1 MMKTER
7 LWWTKMAITATN
19 GIKTQ
24 QYIKPQEAKGK
35 LVSSS
40 ILPNW
45 KDTKYNFNAFKHGMS
60 GKANDHELGKLNDVG
75 MKVGALALAGYLAT
89 QKATPKTKLM
99 EFVGLAT
106 FFGAMKLWPKL
117 AIGAPAKAI
126 HGFDPTQEYV
136 DSFGR
141 KKPFF
146 QDPQYT
152 PWDVYS
158 DEKLQKIG
166 DKMGVDKNAQDR
178 NDLTKA
184 NMKKIATKN
193 NTLWMLTA
201 GLASAV
207 FSALA
212 CNKAEKVIDPALEK
226 VNNAKADKMLQNFD
240 KEAEKRV
247 NNNMQKDLDK
257 IFAENKGK
265 NVDNKIVS
273 AISDRLAKGLDPVTA
288 DGIQEDMKAI
298 LMNGKSIVNENLAE
312 KIANGSK
319 KALSQ
324 KFSEEQVAK
333 LVPTKEELTKHFEN
347 KKLMGKE
354 VSEDEAVEVRSSVAQ
369 LVLAK
374 AKEQGMTTENLKT
387 IKKGVSLVADK
398 AIKSNSASILDE
410 NAMKK
415 VSEIAKTM
423 SELQA
428 KTSVLDDYA
437 QIKVADKPETVIANY
452 WNTVSSS
459 LIKTLGIDFK
469 EMEKVRNNRE
479 LVQGLVRNKI
489 EEVTSDDAKYEKA
502 IGEIA
507 NSVAQLDKKI
517 KPEDTKKY
525 VELVGKTYDDY
536 AGKLYNQ
543 GMEATANK
551 LTALSVGGKG
561 SLKRVKQV
569 YFEERISGVRNSF
582 SRLIN
587 TMDVY
592 RRISKGEVPNDGS
605 AREVKEAMLELVKQ
619 TTLQGHS
626 SDHSIKFYFNR
637 SQNSNADTSA
647 VEIKDGKVVNKYF
660 DKNKGVDIP
669 ADYDFYQK
677 AMNYMYNSQ
686 MDKTTV
692 DALKKAGIEQ
702 QINTY
707 NNEVFTKIGGAD
719 YFTKPNH
726 KTTGD
731 AGASSEYKFLLLGVA
746 PDEMM
751 TKTVQQSYNSK
762 KWGNTFGTVGAVL
775 TGLTVAAQFL
785 FGKGKAVK

>member
-1 MMKTER
+1 
-7 LWWTKMAITATN
+7 MAITATN
-19 GIKTQ
+19 GIKTK

-40 ILPNW
+40 IFPNV
-45 KDTKYNFNAFKHGMS
+45 KDTKYNINALKHGLT

-75 MKVGALALAGYLAT
+75 MKVGAVALAGYLAT

-126 HGFDPTQEYV
+126 HGFDPTQEYE

-146 QDPQYT
+146 QDAQYQ

-158 DEKLQKIG
+158 NEQLQKIG
-166 DKMGVDKNAQDR
+166 DKMGVDKNAQNR
-178 NDLTKA
+178 NDLTKS
-184 NMKKIATKN
+184 NMTKIATKN

-201 GLASAV
+201 GIASAV

-212 CNKAEKVIDPALEK
+212 CNKAEKVIDPALDK
-226 VNNAKADKMLQNFD
+226 ANNQKADKLLKNFD
-240 KEAEKRV
+240 AESQKRMTSASKD
-247 NNNMQKDLDK
+247 MQKDLDK
-257 IFAENKGK
+257 IFEENKGK
-265 NVDNKIVS
+265 TVDNKLIEK
-273 AISDRLAKGLDPVTA
+273 ISGRLAKGLDPVTEE
-288 DGIQEDMKAI
+288 GVKEDMQNI
-298 LMNGKSIVNENLAE
+298 LMNGKSLVNEGLAE
-312 KIANGSK
+312 KISNGSK
-319 KALSQ
+319 KVLAQ

-333 LVPTKEELTKHFEN
+333 IVPSKEEIVKHFN
-347 KKLMGKE
+347 DNQMMGKE
-354 VSEDEAVEVRSSVAQ
+354 VNEDEAMNVRSSVSQ
-369 LVLAK
+369 LFLAK
-374 AKEQGMTTENLKT
+374 AKEQGMSTEKLKT
-387 IKKGVSLVADK
+387 IKKGVALVADK
-398 AIKSNSASILDE
+398 ALKSNSASVLDE

-415 VSEIAKTM
+415 VSEIGKAM

-428 KTSVLDDYA
+428 KDSVLDDYA
-437 QIKVADKPETVIANY
+437 QAKVADKPETVIANY
-452 WNTVSSS
+452 WN
-459 LIKTLGIDFK
+459 KTSTSIVKSLGIDFK
-469 EMEKVRNNRE
+469 EMEKVRNNRQ
-479 LVQGLVRNKI
+479 LVQGLVRNKM
-489 EEVTSDDAKYEKA
+489 EEVTSDDAKYQKA
-502 IGEIA
+502 IGEMANNIA
-507 NSVAQLDKKI
+507 ELDKKI
-517 KPEDTKKY
+517 KPEDTRKY
-525 VELVGKTYDDY
+525 VDLVGKTYDDA
-536 AGKLYNQ
+536 AGNLYNQ

-569 YFEERISGVRNSF
+569 YFEERVAGVKNSF
-582 SRLIN
+582 SRMIN

-592 RRISKGEVPNDGS
+592 RRISKGEVPKDGS

-637 SQNSNADTSA
+637 SQDNSTNVDRSD

-660 DKNKGVDIP
+660 KDGKGVDVP
-669 ADYDFYQK
+669 EDYGFYQK
-677 AMNYMYNSQ
+677 AMNFMYNSP
-686 MDKTTV
+686 MNKDTV
-692 DALKKAGIEQ
+692 EAIRKAGIE
-702 QINTY
+702 NDVNKY
-707 NNEVFTKIGGAD
+707 NSEVYNKIGSAD

-731 AGASSEYKFLLLGVA
+731 QGASSEYKFLLLGVA

-751 TKTVQQSYNSK
+751 TKTVQQSYNSQ
-762 KWGNTFGTVGAVL
+762 KWGKTFGTVGAVL

>member
-1 MMKTER
+1 MT
-7 LWWTKMAITATN
+7 ITATN

-24 QYIKPQEAKGK
+24 QYIKPQGAKGK

-40 ILPNW
+40 IFPNV
-45 KDTKYNFNAFKHGMS
+45 KDTKYNFNALKHGLT

-126 HGFDPTQEYV
+126 HGFDPTQEYE

-146 QDPQYT
+146 QDAQYQ

-158 DEKLQKIG
+158 NEQLQKIG

-178 NDLTKA
+178 NDLTKS
-184 NMKKIATKN
+184 NMTKIATKN
-193 NTLWMLTA
+193 NTLWMITA
-201 GLASAV
+201 GIASAV

-212 CNKAEKVIDPALEK
+212 CNKAEKVIDPALDK
-226 VNNAKADKMLQNFD
+226 VNNEKADKLLQNFD
-240 KEAEKRV
+240 TEAQKRMTSASKD
-247 NNNMQKDLDK
+247 MQKDLDK
-257 IFAENKGK
+257 IFEENKGK
-265 NVDNKIVS
+265 TVDNKLIEK
-273 AISDRLAKGLDPVTA
+273 ISGRLAKGLDPVTEE
-288 DGIQEDMKAI
+288 GVKEDMQNI
-298 LMNGKSIVNENLAE
+298 LMNGKSLVNEGLAE
-312 KIANGSK
+312 KISNGSK
-319 KALSQ
+319 KVLAQ

-333 LVPTKEELTKHFEN
+333 IVPSKEEIVKHFN
-347 KKLMGKE
+347 DNQMMGKE
-354 VSEDEAVEVRSSVAQ
+354 VNEDEAMNVRSSVSQ
-369 LVLAK
+369 LFLAK
-374 AKEQGMTTENLKT
+374 AKEQGMSTEKLKT
-387 IKKGVSLVADK
+387 VKKGVALVADK
-398 AIKSNSASILDE
+398 ALKSNSASVLDE

-415 VSEIAKTM
+415 VSEIGKAM

-428 KTSVLDDYA
+428 KDSVLDDYA
-437 QIKVADKPETVIANY
+437 QAKVADKPETVIANY
-452 WNTVSSS
+452 WN
-459 LIKTLGIDFK
+459 KTSTSIVKSLGIDFK
-469 EMEKVRNNRE
+469 EMEKVRNNRQ
-479 LVQGLVRNKI
+479 LVQGLVRNKM
-489 EEVTSDDAKYEKA
+489 EEVTSDDAKYQKA
-502 IGEIA
+502 IGEMANNIA
-507 NSVAQLDKKI
+507 ELDKKI
-517 KPEDTKKY
+517 KPEDTRKY
-525 VELVGKTYDDY
+525 VDLVGKTYDDA
-536 AGKLYNQ
+536 AGNLYNQ

-569 YFEERISGVRNSF
+569 YFEERVAGVKNSF
-582 SRLIN
+582 SRMIN

-592 RRISKGEVPNDGS
+592 RRISKGEVPKDGS

-637 SQNSNADTSA
+637 SQDNSTNVDRSD

-660 DKNKGVDIP
+660 KEGKGVDVP
-669 ADYDFYQK
+669 EDYGFYQK
-677 AMNYMYNSQ
+677 AMNFMYNSP
-686 MDKTTV
+686 MDKDTV
-692 DALKKAGIEQ
+692 EAIKKAGIEKDV
-702 QINTY
+702 NKY
-707 NNEVFTKIGGAD
+707 NSEVYNKIGSAD

-731 AGASSEYKFLLLGVA
+731 QGASSEYKFLLLGVA

-751 TKTVQQSYNSK
+751 TKTVQQSYNSQ
-762 KWGNTFGTVGAVL
+762 KWGKTFGTVGAVL

>member
-1 MMKTER
+1 MT
-7 LWWTKMAITATN
+7 ITATN

-24 QYIKPQEAKGK
+24 QYIKPQGAKGK

-40 ILPNW
+40 IFPNV
-45 KDTKYNFNAFKHGMS
+45 KDTKYNFNALKHGLT

-126 HGFDPTQEYV
+126 HGFDPTQEYE

-146 QDPQYT
+146 QDAQYQ

-158 DEKLQKIG
+158 NEQLQKIG

-178 NDLTKA
+178 NDLTKS
-184 NMKKIATKN
+184 NMTKIATKN
-193 NTLWMLTA
+193 NTLWMITA
-201 GLASAV
+201 GIASAV

-212 CNKAEKVIDPALEK
+212 CNKAEKVIDPALDK
-226 VNNAKADKMLQNFD
+226 VNNEKADKLLQNFD
-240 KEAEKRV
+240 TEAQKRMTSASKD
-247 NNNMQKDLDK
+247 MQKDLDK
-257 IFAENKGK
+257 IFEENKGK
-265 NVDNKIVS
+265 TVDNKLIEK
-273 AISDRLAKGLDPVTA
+273 ISGRLAKGLDPVTEE
-288 DGIQEDMKAI
+288 GVKEDMQNI
-298 LMNGKSIVNENLAE
+298 LMNGKSLVNEGLAE
-312 KIANGSK
+312 KISNGSK
-319 KALSQ
+319 KVLAQ

-333 LVPTKEELTKHFEN
+333 IVPTKEEIVKHFN
-347 KKLMGKE
+347 DNQMMGRE
-354 VSEDEAVEVRSSVAQ
+354 VNEDEAMNVRSSVSQ
-369 LVLAK
+369 LFLAK
-374 AKEQGMTTENLKT
+374 AKEQGMSTEKLKT
-387 IKKGVSLVADK
+387 IKKGVALVADK
-398 AIKSNSASILDE
+398 ALKSNSASVLDE

-415 VSEIAKTM
+415 VSEIGKAM

-428 KTSVLDDYA
+428 KDSVLDDYA
-437 QIKVADKPETVIANY
+437 QAKVADKPETVIANY
-452 WNTVSSS
+452 WN
-459 LIKTLGIDFK
+459 KTSTSIVKSLGIDFK
-469 EMEKVRNNRE
+469 EMEKVRNNRQ
-479 LVQGLVRNKI
+479 LVQGLVRNKM
-489 EEVTSDDAKYEKA
+489 EEVTSDDAKYQKA
-502 IGEIA
+502 IGEMANNIA
-507 NSVAQLDKKI
+507 ELDKKI
-517 KPEDTKKY
+517 KPEDTRKY
-525 VELVGKTYDDY
+525 VDLVGKTYDD
-536 AGKLYNQ
+536 AASNLYNQ

-569 YFEERISGVRNSF
+569 YFEERVAGVKNSF
-582 SRLIN
+582 SRMIN

-592 RRISKGEVPNDGS
+592 RRISKGEVPKDGS

-637 SQNSNADTSA
+637 SQDNSTNVDRSD

-660 DKNKGVDIP
+660 KEGKGVDVP
-669 ADYDFYQK
+669 EDYGFYQK
-677 AMNYMYNSQ
+677 AMNFMYNSP
-686 MDKTTV
+686 MDKDTV
-692 DALKKAGIEQ
+692 EAIKKAGIEKDV
-702 QINTY
+702 NKY
-707 NNEVFTKIGGAD
+707 NSEVYNKIGSAD

-731 AGASSEYKFLLLGVA
+731 QGASSEYKFLLLGVA

-751 TKTVQQSYNSK
+751 TKTVQQSYNSQ
-762 KWGNTFGTVGAVL
+762 KWGKTFGTVGAVL

>member
-1 MMKTER
+1 MT
-7 LWWTKMAITATN
+7 ITATN

-24 QYIKPQEAKGK
+24 QYIKPQGAKGK

-40 ILPNW
+40 IFPNV
-45 KDTKYNFNAFKHGMS
+45 KDTKYNFNALKHGLT

-126 HGFDPTQEYV
+126 HGFDPTQEYE

-146 QDPQYT
+146 QDAQYQ

-158 DEKLQKIG
+158 NEQLQKIG

-178 NDLTKA
+178 NDLTKS
-184 NMKKIATKN
+184 NMTKIATKN
-193 NTLWMLTA
+193 NTLWMITA
-201 GLASAV
+201 GIASAV

-212 CNKAEKVIDPALEK
+212 CNKAEKVIDPALDK
-226 VNNAKADKMLQNFD
+226 VNNEKADKLLQNFD
-240 KEAEKRV
+240 TEAQKRMTSASKD
-247 NNNMQKDLDK
+247 MQKDLDK
-257 IFAENKGK
+257 IFEENKGK
-265 NVDNKIVS
+265 TVDNKLIEK
-273 AISDRLAKGLDPVTA
+273 ISGRLAKGLDPVTEE
-288 DGIQEDMKAI
+288 GVKEDMQNI
-298 LMNGKSIVNENLAE
+298 LMNGKSLVNEGLAE
-312 KIANGSK
+312 KISNGSK
-319 KALSQ
+319 KVLAQ

-333 LVPTKEELTKHFEN
+333 IVPSKEEIVKHFN
-347 KKLMGKE
+347 DNQMMGRE
-354 VSEDEAVEVRSSVAQ
+354 VNEDEAMNVRSSVSQ
-369 LVLAK
+369 LFLAK
-374 AKEQGMTTENLKT
+374 AKEQGMSTEKLKT
-387 IKKGVSLVADK
+387 IKKGVALVADK
-398 AIKSNSASILDE
+398 ALKSNSASVLDE

-415 VSEIAKTM
+415 VSEIGKAM

-428 KTSVLDDYA
+428 KDSVLDDYA
-437 QIKVADKPETVIANY
+437 QAKVADKPETVIANY
-452 WNTVSSS
+452 WN
-459 LIKTLGIDFK
+459 KTSTSIVKSLGIDFK
-469 EMEKVRNNRE
+469 EMEKVRNNRQ
-479 LVQGLVRNKI
+479 LVQGLVRNKM
-489 EEVTSDDAKYEKA
+489 EEVTSDDAKYQKA
-502 IGEIA
+502 IGEMANNIA
-507 NSVAQLDKKI
+507 ELDKKI
-517 KPEDTKKY
+517 KPEDTRKY
-525 VELVGKTYDDY
+525 VDLVGKTYDDA
-536 AGKLYNQ
+536 AGNLYNQ

-569 YFEERISGVRNSF
+569 YFEERVAGVKNSF
-582 SRLIN
+582 SRMIN

-592 RRISKGEVPNDGS
+592 RRISKGEVPKDGS

-637 SQNSNADTSA
+637 SQDNSTNVDRSD

-660 DKNKGVDIP
+660 KDGKGVDVP
-669 ADYDFYQK
+669 EDYGFYQK
-677 AMNYMYNSQ
+677 AMNFMYNSP
-686 MDKTTV
+686 MDKDTV
-692 DALKKAGIEQ
+692 EAIKKAGIEEDV
-702 QINTY
+702 NKY
-707 NNEVFTKIGGAD
+707 NSEVYNKIGSAD

-731 AGASSEYKFLLLGVA
+731 QGASSEYKFLLLGVA

-751 TKTVQQSYNSK
+751 TKTVQQSYNSQ
-762 KWGNTFGTVGAVL
+762 KWGKTFGTVGAVL

>member
-1 MMKTER
+1 MT
-7 LWWTKMAITATN
+7 ITATN

-24 QYIKPQEAKGK
+24 QYIKPQGAKGK

-40 ILPNW
+40 IFPNV
-45 KDTKYNFNAFKHGMS
+45 KDTKYNFNALKHGLT

-126 HGFDPTQEYV
+126 HGFDPTQEYE

-146 QDPQYT
+146 QDAQYQ

-158 DEKLQKIG
+158 NEQLQKIG

-178 NDLTKA
+178 NDLTKS
-184 NMKKIATKN
+184 NMTKIATKN
-193 NTLWMLTA
+193 NTLWMITA
-201 GLASAV
+201 GIASAV

-212 CNKAEKVIDPALEK
+212 CNKAEKVIDPALDK
-226 VNNAKADKMLQNFD
+226 VNNEKADKLLQNFD
-240 KEAEKRV
+240 TEAQKRMTSASKD
-247 NNNMQKDLDK
+247 MQKDLDK
-257 IFAENKGK
+257 IFEENKGK
-265 NVDNKIVS
+265 TVDNKLIEK
-273 AISDRLAKGLDPVTA
+273 ISGRLAKGLDPVTEE
-288 DGIQEDMKAI
+288 GVKEDMQNI
-298 LMNGKSIVNENLAE
+298 LMNGKSLVNEGLAE
-312 KIANGSK
+312 KISNGSK
-319 KALSQ
+319 KVLAQ

-333 LVPTKEELTKHFEN
+333 IVPSKEEIVKHFN
-347 KKLMGKE
+347 DNQMMGRE
-354 VSEDEAVEVRSSVAQ
+354 VNEDEAMNVRSSVSQ
-369 LVLAK
+369 LFLAK
-374 AKEQGMTTENLKT
+374 AKEQGMSTEKLKT
-387 IKKGVSLVADK
+387 IKKGVALVADK
-398 AIKSNSASILDE
+398 ALKSNSASVLDE

-415 VSEIAKTM
+415 VSEIGKAM

-428 KTSVLDDYA
+428 KDSVLDDYA
-437 QIKVADKPETVIANY
+437 QAKVADKPETVIANY
-452 WNTVSSS
+452 WN
-459 LIKTLGIDFK
+459 KTSASIVKSLGIDFK
-469 EMEKVRNNRE
+469 EMEKVRNNRQ
-479 LVQGLVRNKI
+479 LVQGLVRNKM
-489 EEVTSDDAKYEKA
+489 EEVTSDDAKYQKA
-502 IGEIA
+502 IGEMANNIA
-507 NSVAQLDKKI
+507 ELDKKI
-517 KPEDTKKY
+517 KPEDTRKY
-525 VELVGKTYDDY
+525 VDLVGKTYDDA
-536 AGKLYNQ
+536 AGNLYNQ

-569 YFEERISGVRNSF
+569 YFEERVAGVKNSF
-582 SRLIN
+582 SRMIN

-592 RRISKGEVPNDGS
+592 RRISKGEVPKDGS

-637 SQNSNADTSA
+637 SQDNSTNVDRSD

-660 DKNKGVDIP
+660 KEGKGVDVP
-669 ADYDFYQK
+669 EDYGFYQK
-677 AMNYMYNSQ
+677 AMNFMYNSP
-686 MDKTTV
+686 MDKDTV
-692 DALKKAGIEQ
+692 EAIKKAGIEKDV
-702 QINTY
+702 NKY
-707 NNEVFTKIGGAD
+707 NSEVYNKIGSAD

-731 AGASSEYKFLLLGVA
+731 QGASSEYKFLLLGVA

-751 TKTVQQSYNSK
+751 TKTVQQSYNSQ
-762 KWGNTFGTVGAVL
+762 KWGKTFGTVGAVL

>member
-1 MMKTER
+1 MT
-7 LWWTKMAITATN
+7 ITATN

-24 QYIKPQEAKGK
+24 QYIKPQGAKGK

-40 ILPNW
+40 IFPNV
-45 KDTKYNFNAFKHGMS
+45 KDTKYNFNALKHGLT

-126 HGFDPTQEYV
+126 HGFDPTQEYE

-146 QDPQYT
+146 QDAQYQ

-158 DEKLQKIG
+158 NEQLQKIG

-178 NDLTKA
+178 NDLTKS
-184 NMKKIATKN
+184 NMTKIATKN
-193 NTLWMLTA
+193 NTLWMITA
-201 GLASAV
+201 GIASAV

-212 CNKAEKVIDPALEK
+212 CNKAEKVIDPALDK
-226 VNNAKADKMLQNFD
+226 VNNEKADKLLQNFD
-240 KEAEKRV
+240 TEAQKRMTSASKY
-247 NNNMQKDLDK
+247 MQKDLDK
-257 IFAENKGK
+257 IFEENKGK
-265 NVDNKIVS
+265 TVDNKLIEK
-273 AISDRLAKGLDPVTA
+273 ISGRLAKGLDPVTEE
-288 DGIQEDMKAI
+288 GVKEDMQNI
-298 LMNGKSIVNENLAE
+298 LMNGKSLVNEGLAE
-312 KIANGSK
+312 KISNGSK
-319 KALSQ
+319 KVLAQ

-333 LVPTKEELTKHFEN
+333 IVPSKEEIVKHFN
-347 KKLMGKE
+347 DNQMMGRE
-354 VSEDEAVEVRSSVAQ
+354 VNEDEAMNVRSSVSQ
-369 LVLAK
+369 LFLAK
-374 AKEQGMTTENLKT
+374 AKEQGMSTEKLKT
-387 IKKGVSLVADK
+387 IKKGVALVADK
-398 AIKSNSASILDE
+398 AIKSNSASVLDE

-415 VSEIAKTM
+415 VSEIGKAM

-428 KTSVLDDYA
+428 KDSVLDDYA
-437 QIKVADKPETVIANY
+437 QAKVADKPETVIANY
-452 WNTVSSS
+452 WN
-459 LIKTLGIDFK
+459 KTSTSIVKSLGIDFK
-469 EMEKVRNNRE
+469 EMEKVRNNRQ
-479 LVQGLVRNKI
+479 LVQGLVRNKM
-489 EEVTSDDAKYEKA
+489 EEVTSDDAKYQKA
-502 IGEIA
+502 IGEMANNIA
-507 NSVAQLDKKI
+507 ELDKKI
-517 KPEDTKKY
+517 KPEDTRKY
-525 VELVGKTYDDY
+525 VDLVGKTYDDA
-536 AGKLYNQ
+536 AGNLYNQ

-569 YFEERISGVRNSF
+569 YFEERVAGVKNSF
-582 SRLIN
+582 SRMIN

-592 RRISKGEVPNDGS
+592 RRISKGEVPKDGS

-637 SQNSNADTSA
+637 SQDNSTNVDRSD

-660 DKNKGVDIP
+660 KEGKGVDVP
-669 ADYDFYQK
+669 EDYGFYQK
-677 AMNYMYNSQ
+677 AMNFKYNSP
-686 MDKTTV
+686 MDRDTV
-692 DALKKAGIEQ
+692 EAIRKAGIEKDV
-702 QINTY
+702 NKY
-707 NNEVFTKIGGAD
+707 NSEVYNKIGSAD

-731 AGASSEYKFLLLGVA
+731 QGASSEYKFLLLGVA

-751 TKTVQQSYNSK
+751 TKTVQQSYNSQ
-762 KWGNTFGTVGAVL
+762 KWGKTFGTVGAVL

>member
-1 MMKTER
+1 MT
-7 LWWTKMAITATN
+7 ITATN

-24 QYIKPQEAKGK
+24 QYIKPQGAKGK

-40 ILPNW
+40 IFPNV
-45 KDTKYNFNAFKHGMS
+45 KDTKYNFNALKHGLT

-126 HGFDPTQEYV
+126 HGFDPTQEYE

-146 QDPQYT
+146 QDAQYQ

-158 DEKLQKIG
+158 NEQLQKIG

-178 NDLTKA
+178 NDLTKS
-184 NMKKIATKN
+184 NMTKIATKN
-193 NTLWMLTA
+193 NTLWMITA
-201 GLASAV
+201 GIASAV

-212 CNKAEKVIDPALEK
+212 CNKAEKVIDPALDK
-226 VNNAKADKMLQNFD
+226 VNNEKADKLLQNFD
-240 KEAEKRV
+240 TEAQKRMTSASKD
-247 NNNMQKDLDK
+247 MQKDLDK
-257 IFAENKGK
+257 IFEENKGK
-265 NVDNKIVS
+265 TVDNKLIEK
-273 AISDRLAKGLDPVTA
+273 ISGRLAKGLDPVTEE
-288 DGIQEDMKAI
+288 GVKEDMQNI
-298 LMNGKSIVNENLAE
+298 LMNGKSLVNEGLAE
-312 KIANGSK
+312 KISNGSK
-319 KALSQ
+319 KVLAQ
-324 KFSEEQVAK
+324 KFTEEQVAK
-333 LVPTKEELTKHFEN
+333 IVPSKEEIVKHFN
-347 KKLMGKE
+347 DNQMMGRE
-354 VSEDEAVEVRSSVAQ
+354 VNEDDAMNVRSSVSQ
-369 LVLAK
+369 LFLAK
-374 AKEQGMTTENLKT
+374 AKEQGMSTEKLKT
-387 IKKGVSLVADK
+387 IKKGVALVADK
-398 AIKSNSASILDE
+398 ALKSNSASVLDE

-415 VSEIAKTM
+415 VSEIGKAM

-428 KTSVLDDYA
+428 KDSVLDDYA
-437 QIKVADKPETVIANY
+437 QAKVADKPETVIANY
-452 WNTVSSS
+452 WN
-459 LIKTLGIDFK
+459 KTSTSIVKSLGIDFK
-469 EMEKVRNNRE
+469 EMEKVRNNRQ
-479 LVQGLVRNKI
+479 LVQGLVRNKM
-489 EEVTSDDAKYEKA
+489 EEVTSDDAKYQKA
-502 IGEIA
+502 IGEMANNIA
-507 NSVAQLDKKI
+507 ELDKKI
-517 KPEDTKKY
+517 KPEDTRKY
-525 VELVGKTYDDY
+525 VDLVGKTYDDA
-536 AGKLYNQ
+536 AGNLYNQ

-569 YFEERISGVRNSF
+569 YFEERVAGVKNSF
-582 SRLIN
+582 SRMIN

-592 RRISKGEVPNDGS
+592 RRISKGEVPKDGS

-637 SQNSNADTSA
+637 SQDNSTNVDRSD

-660 DKNKGVDIP
+660 KEGKGVDVP
-669 ADYDFYQK
+669 EDYGFYQK
-677 AMNYMYNSQ
+677 AMNFMYNSP
-686 MDKTTV
+686 MDKDTV
-692 DALKKAGIEQ
+692 EAIKKAGIEKDV
-702 QINTY
+702 NKY
-707 NNEVFTKIGGAD
+707 NSEVYNKIGSAD

-731 AGASSEYKFLLLGVA
+731 QGASSEYKFLLLGVA

-751 TKTVQQSYNSK
+751 TKTVQQSYNSQ
-762 KWGNTFGTVGAVL
+762 KWGKTFGTVGAVL

>member
-1 MMKTER
+1 MT
-7 LWWTKMAITATN
+7 ITATN

-24 QYIKPQEAKGK
+24 QYIKPQSPKGK

-40 ILPNW
+40 ILPSW
-45 KDTKYNFNAFKHGMS
+45 KDTKYNIKALKHGLT

-75 MKVGALALAGYLAT
+75 MKVGAVALASYLAT

-99 EFVGLAT
+99 EFVGLAA

-126 HGFDPTQEYV
+126 HGFDPTQEYE

-158 DEKLQKIG
+158 DEQLKKIG

-226 VNNAKADKMLQNFD
+226 VNNTKADKMLQNFD

-265 NVDNKIVS
+265 TVDNKLVS

-288 DGIQEDMKAI
+288 EGVQEDMKNI
-298 LMNGKSIVNENLAE
+298 LMNGKSVVNESLAE

-319 KALSQ
+319 KVLAQ
-324 KFSEEQVAK
+324 KFTEEQVEK
-333 LVPTKEELTKHFEN
+333 LVPTKEELTKHFED
-347 KKLMGKE
+347 KQVMGKE
-354 VSEDEAVEVRSSVAQ
+354 VSEDEAVEIRSSVAQ

-374 AKEQGMTTENLKT
+374 AKTQGMNTENLKS
-387 IKKGVSLVADK
+387 IKKGISLVADK
-398 AIKSNSASILDE
+398 AIKSNSASVLDE
-410 NAMKK
+410 TAMKK

-452 WNTVSSS
+452 WNTVSSG

-536 AGKLYNQ
+536 AGKLHNQ

-551 LTALSVGGKG
+551 LTALSVNGKG

-605 AREVKEAMLELVKQ
+605 SREVKEAMLELVKQ

-637 SQNSNADTSA
+637 NQNPNADTSA

-692 DALKKAGIEQ
+692 EALKKAGIEQ

-707 NNEVFTKIGGAD
+707 SNEVYTKIGGAD

>member
-1 MMKTER
+1 MT
-7 LWWTKMAITATN
+7 ITATN

-24 QYIKPQEAKGK
+24 QYIKPQGAKGK

-40 ILPNW
+40 IFPNV
-45 KDTKYNFNAFKHGMS
+45 KDTKYNFNALKHGLT

-126 HGFDPTQEYV
+126 HGFDPTQEYE

-146 QDPQYT
+146 QDAQYQ

-158 DEKLQKIG
+158 NEQLQKIG

-178 NDLTKA
+178 NDLTKS
-184 NMKKIATKN
+184 NMTKIATKN
-193 NTLWMLTA
+193 NTLWMITA
-201 GLASAV
+201 GIASAV

-212 CNKAEKVIDPALEK
+212 CNKAEKVIDPALDK
-226 VNNAKADKMLQNFD
+226 VNNEKADKLLQNFD
-240 KEAEKRV
+240 TEAQKRMTSASKD
-247 NNNMQKDLDK
+247 MQKDLDK
-257 IFAENKGK
+257 IFEENKGK
-265 NVDNKIVS
+265 TVDNKLIEK
-273 AISDRLAKGLDPVTA
+273 ISGRLAKGLDPVTEE
-288 DGIQEDMKAI
+288 GVKEDMQNI
-298 LMNGKSIVNENLAE
+298 LMNGKSLVNEGLAE
-312 KIANGSK
+312 KISNGSK
-319 KALSQ
+319 KVLAQ

-333 LVPTKEELTKHFEN
+333 IVPSKEEIVKHFN
-347 KKLMGKE
+347 DNQMMGRE
-354 VSEDEAVEVRSSVAQ
+354 VNEDEAMNVRSSVSQ
-369 LVLAK
+369 LFLAK
-374 AKEQGMTTENLKT
+374 AKEQGMSTEKLKT
-387 IKKGVSLVADK
+387 IKKGVALVADK
-398 AIKSNSASILDE
+398 ALKSNSASVLDE

-415 VSEIAKTM
+415 VSEIGKAM

-428 KTSVLDDYA
+428 KDSVLDDYA
-437 QIKVADKPETVIANY
+437 QAKVADKPETVIANY
-452 WNTVSSS
+452 WN
-459 LIKTLGIDFK
+459 KTSTSIVKSLGIDFK
-469 EMEKVRNNRE
+469 EMEKVRNNRQ
-479 LVQGLVRNKI
+479 LVQGLVRNKM
-489 EEVTSDDAKYEKA
+489 EEVTSDDAKYQKA
-502 IGEIA
+502 IGEMANNIA
-507 NSVAQLDKKI
+507 ELDKKI
-517 KPEDTKKY
+517 KPEDTRKY
-525 VELVGKTYDDY
+525 VDLVGKTYDDA
-536 AGKLYNQ
+536 AGNLYNQ

-569 YFEERISGVRNSF
+569 YFEERVAGVKNSF
-582 SRLIN
+582 SRMIN

-592 RRISKGEVPNDGS
+592 RRISKGEVPKDGS

-637 SQNSNADTSA
+637 SQDNSTNVDRSD

-660 DKNKGVDIP
+660 KEGKGVDVP
-669 ADYDFYQK
+669 EDYGFYQK
-677 AMNYMYNSQ
+677 AMNFMYNSP
-686 MDKTTV
+686 MDKDTV
-692 DALKKAGIEQ
+692 EAIKKAGIEKDV
-702 QINTY
+702 NKY
-707 NNEVFTKIGGAD
+707 NSEVYNKIGSAD

-726 KTTGD
+726 KTTGEQ
-731 AGASSEYKFLLLGVA
+731 GASSEYKFLLLGVA

-751 TKTVQQSYNSK
+751 TKTVQQSYNSQ
-762 KWGNTFGTVGAVL
+762 KWGKTFGTVGAVL

>member
-1 MMKTER
+1 MT
-7 LWWTKMAITATN
+7 ITATN

-24 QYIKPQEAKGK
+24 QYIKPQGAKGK

-40 ILPNW
+40 IFPNV
-45 KDTKYNFNAFKHGMS
+45 KDTKYNFNALKHGLT

-126 HGFDPTQEYV
+126 HGFDPTQEYE

-146 QDPQYT
+146 QDAQYQ

-158 DEKLQKIG
+158 NEQLQKIG

-178 NDLTKA
+178 NDLTKS
-184 NMKKIATKN
+184 NMTKIATKN
-193 NTLWMLTA
+193 NTLWMITA
-201 GLASAV
+201 GIASAV

-212 CNKAEKVIDPALEK
+212 CNKAEKVIDPALDK
-226 VNNAKADKMLQNFD
+226 VNNEKADKLLQNFD
-240 KEAEKRV
+240 TEAQKRMTSASKD
-247 NNNMQKDLDK
+247 MQKDLDK
-257 IFAENKGK
+257 IFEENKGK
-265 NVDNKIVS
+265 TVDNKLIEK
-273 AISDRLAKGLDPVTA
+273 ISGRLAKGLDPVTEE
-288 DGIQEDMKAI
+288 GVKEDMQNI
-298 LMNGKSIVNENLAE
+298 LMNGKSLVNEGLAE
-312 KIANGSK
+312 KISNGSK
-319 KALSQ
+319 KVLAQ

-333 LVPTKEELTKHFEN
+333 IVPSKEEIVKHFN
-347 KKLMGKE
+347 DNQMMGRE
-354 VSEDEAVEVRSSVAQ
+354 VNEDEAMNVRSSVSQ
-369 LVLAK
+369 LFLAK
-374 AKEQGMTTENLKT
+374 AKEQGMSTEKLKT
-387 IKKGVSLVADK
+387 IKKGVALVADK
-398 AIKSNSASILDE
+398 ALKSNLASVLDE

-415 VSEIAKTM
+415 VSEIGKAM

-428 KTSVLDDYA
+428 KDSVLDDYA
-437 QIKVADKPETVIANY
+437 QAKVADKPETVIANY
-452 WNTVSSS
+452 WN
-459 LIKTLGIDFK
+459 KTSTSIVKSLGIDFK
-469 EMEKVRNNRE
+469 EMEKVRNNRQ
-479 LVQGLVRNKI
+479 LVQGLVRNKM
-489 EEVTSDDAKYEKA
+489 EEVTSDDAKYQKA
-502 IGEIA
+502 IGEMANNIA
-507 NSVAQLDKKI
+507 ELDKKI
-517 KPEDTKKY
+517 KPEDTRKY
-525 VELVGKTYDDY
+525 VDLVGKTYDDA
-536 AGKLYNQ
+536 AGNLYNK

-569 YFEERISGVRNSF
+569 YFEERVAGVKNSF
-582 SRLIN
+582 SRMIN

-592 RRISKGEVPNDGS
+592 RRISKGEVPKDGS

-637 SQNSNADTSA
+637 SQDNSTNVDRSD

-660 DKNKGVDIP
+660 KEGKGVDVP
-669 ADYDFYQK
+669 EDYGFYQK
-677 AMNYMYNSQ
+677 AMNFMYNSP
-686 MDKTTV
+686 MDKDTV
-692 DALKKAGIEQ
+692 EAIKKAGIEKDV
-702 QINTY
+702 NKY
-707 NNEVFTKIGGAD
+707 NSEVYNKIGSAD

-731 AGASSEYKFLLLGVA
+731 QGASSEYKFLLLGVA

-751 TKTVQQSYNSK
+751 TKTVQQSYNSQ
-762 KWGNTFGTVGAVL
+762 KWGKTFGTVGAVL

>member
-1 MMKTER
+1 MT
-7 LWWTKMAITATN
+7 ITATN

-24 QYIKPQEAKGK
+24 QYIKPQSPKGK

-40 ILPNW
+40 ILPSW
-45 KDTKYNFNAFKHGMS
+45 KDTKYNIKALKHGLT

-75 MKVGALALAGYLAT
+75 MKVGAVALASYLAT

-99 EFVGLAT
+99 EFVGLAA

-126 HGFDPTQEYV
+126 HGFDPTQEYE

-158 DEKLQKIG
+158 NEQLKKIG

-226 VNNAKADKMLQNFD
+226 VNNTKADKMLQNFD
-240 KEAEKRV
+240 KEVEKRV

-265 NVDNKIVS
+265 TVDNKLVS

-288 DGIQEDMKAI
+288 EGVQEDMKNI
-298 LMNGKSIVNENLAE
+298 LMNGKSVVNESLAE

-319 KALSQ
+319 KVLAQ
-324 KFSEEQVAK
+324 KFTEEQVEK
-333 LVPTKEELTKHFEN
+333 LVPTKEELTKHFED
-347 KKLMGKE
+347 KQVMGKE
-354 VSEDEAVEVRSSVAQ
+354 VSEDEAVEIRSSVAQ

-374 AKEQGMTTENLKT
+374 AKTQGMSTENLKS
-387 IKKGVSLVADK
+387 IKKGISLVADK
-398 AIKSNSASILDE
+398 AIKSNSASVLDE
-410 NAMKK
+410 TAMKK

-452 WNTVSSS
+452 WNTVSSG

-536 AGKLYNQ
+536 AGKLHNQ

-551 LTALSVGGKG
+551 LTALSVNGKG

-605 AREVKEAMLELVKQ
+605 SREVKEAMLELVKQ

-637 SQNSNADTSA
+637 NQNPNADTGA

-692 DALKKAGIEQ
+692 EALKKAGIEQ

-707 NNEVFTKIGGAD
+707 NNEVYTKIGGAD

>member
-1 MMKTER
+1 MT
-7 LWWTKMAITATN
+7 ITATN

-24 QYIKPQEAKGK
+24 QYIKPQGAKGK

-40 ILPNW
+40 IFPNV
-45 KDTKYNFNAFKHGMS
+45 KDTKYNFNALKHGLT

-126 HGFDPTQEYV
+126 HGFDPTQEYE

-146 QDPQYT
+146 QDAQYQ

-158 DEKLQKIG
+158 NEQLQKIG

-178 NDLTKA
+178 NDLTKS
-184 NMKKIATKN
+184 NMTKIATKN
-193 NTLWMLTA
+193 NTLWMITA
-201 GLASAV
+201 GIASAV

-212 CNKAEKVIDPALEK
+212 CNKAEKVIDPALDK
-226 VNNAKADKMLQNFD
+226 VNNEKADKLLQNFD
-240 KEAEKRV
+240 TEAQKRMTSASKD
-247 NNNMQKDLDK
+247 MQKDLDK
-257 IFAENKGK
+257 IFEENKGK
-265 NVDNKIVS
+265 TVDNKLIEK
-273 AISDRLAKGLDPVTA
+273 ISGRLAKGLDPVTEE
-288 DGIQEDMKAI
+288 GVKEDMQNI
-298 LMNGKSIVNENLAE
+298 LMNGKSLVNEGLAE
-312 KIANGSK
+312 KISNGSK
-319 KALSQ
+319 KVLAQ

-333 LVPTKEELTKHFEN
+333 IVPTKEEIVKHFN
-347 KKLMGKE
+347 DNQMMGRE
-354 VSEDEAVEVRSSVAQ
+354 VNEDEAMNVRSSVSQ
-369 LVLAK
+369 LFLAK
-374 AKEQGMTTENLKT
+374 AKEQGMSTEKLKT
-387 IKKGVSLVADK
+387 IKKGVALVADK
-398 AIKSNSASILDE
+398 ALKSNSASVLDE

-415 VSEIAKTM
+415 VSEIGKAM

-428 KTSVLDDYA
+428 KDSVLDDYA
-437 QIKVADKPETVIANY
+437 QAKVADKPETVIANY
-452 WNTVSSS
+452 WN
-459 LIKTLGIDFK
+459 KTSTSIVKSLGIDFK
-469 EMEKVRNNRE
+469 EMEKVRNNRQ
-479 LVQGLVRNKI
+479 LVQGLVRNKM
-489 EEVTSDDAKYEKA
+489 EEVTSDDAKYQKA
-502 IGEIA
+502 IGEMANNIA
-507 NSVAQLDKKI
+507 ELDKKI
-517 KPEDTKKY
+517 KPEDTRKY
-525 VELVGKTYDDY
+525 VDLVGKTYDDA
-536 AGKLYNQ
+536 AGNLYNQ

-569 YFEERISGVRNSF
+569 YFEERVAGVKNSF
-582 SRLIN
+582 SRMIN

-592 RRISKGEVPNDGS
+592 RRISKGEVPKDGS

-637 SQNSNADTSA
+637 SQDNSTNVDRSD

-660 DKNKGVDIP
+660 KEGKGVDVP
-669 ADYDFYQK
+669 EDYGFYQK
-677 AMNYMYNSQ
+677 AMNFMYNSP
-686 MDKTTV
+686 MDKDTV
-692 DALKKAGIEQ
+692 EAIKKAGIEKDV
-702 QINTY
+702 NKY
-707 NNEVFTKIGGAD
+707 NSEVYNKIGSAD

-731 AGASSEYKFLLLGVA
+731 QGASSEYKFLLLGVA

-751 TKTVQQSYNSK
+751 TKTVQQSYNSQ
-762 KWGNTFGTVGAVL
+762 KWGKTFGTVGAVL

>member
-1 MMKTER
+1 MT
-7 LWWTKMAITATN
+7 ITATN

-40 ILPNW
+40 IFPNV
-45 KDTKYNFNAFKHGMS
+45 KDTKYNFNALKHGLT

-75 MKVGALALAGYLAT
+75 MKVGAVALAGYLAT

-126 HGFDPTQEYV
+126 HGFDPTQEYE

-146 QDPQYT
+146 QDAQYQ

-158 DEKLQKIG
+158 NEQLQKIG

-178 NDLTKA
+178 NDLTKS
-184 NMKKIATKN
+184 NMTKIATKN
-193 NTLWMLTA
+193 NTLWMITA
-201 GLASAV
+201 GIASAV

-212 CNKAEKVIDPALEK
+212 CNKAEKVIDPALDK
-226 VNNAKADKMLQNFD
+226 VNNQKADKLLQNFD
-240 KEAEKRV
+240 AEAQKRMTSASQ
-247 NNNMQKDLDK
+247 NMQKDLDK
-257 IFAENKGK
+257 IFEENKGK
-265 NVDNKIVS
+265 TLDNKLVEK
-273 AISDRLAKGLDPVTA
+273 ISSRLAKGLDPVTEE
-288 DGIQEDMKAI
+288 GVKEDMQNI
-298 LMNGKSIVNENLAE
+298 LMNGKSLVNENLAE
-312 KIANGSK
+312 KISNGSK
-319 KALSQ
+319 KVLAQ

-333 LVPTKEELTKHFEN
+333 IVPSKEEIVKHFN
-347 KKLMGKE
+347 DNQMMGRE
-354 VSEDEAVEVRSSVAQ
+354 VNEDEAMDVRSSVSQ
-369 LVLAK
+369 LFLAK
-374 AKEQGMTTENLKT
+374 AKEQGMSTEKLKT
-387 IKKGVSLVADK
+387 IKKGVALVADK
-398 AIKSNSASILDE
+398 AIKSNVASVLDE

-415 VSEIAKTM
+415 VSEIGKAM

-428 KTSVLDDYA
+428 KDSVLDDYA
-437 QIKVADKPETVIANY
+437 QAKVADKPETVIANY
-452 WNTVSSS
+452 WN
-459 LIKTLGIDFK
+459 KTSTSIVKSLGIDFK
-469 EMEKVRNNRE
+469 EMEKVRNNRQ
-479 LVQGLVRNKI
+479 LVQDLVRNKM
-489 EEVTSDDAKYEKA
+489 EEVTSDDAKYQKA
-502 IGEIA
+502 IGEMANNIA
-507 NSVAQLDKKI
+507 ELDKKI

-525 VELVGKTYDDY
+525 VDLVGKTYDDA

-569 YFEERISGVRNSF
+569 YFEERVAGVKNSF
-582 SRLIN
+582 SRMIN

-592 RRISKGEVPNDGS
+592 RRISKGEVPKDGS

-637 SQNSNADTSA
+637 SQDNSTNVDRSD

-660 DKNKGVDIP
+660 KEGKGVDVP
-669 ADYDFYQK
+669 EDYGFYQK
-677 AMNYMYNSQ
+677 AMNFMYNSP
-686 MDKTTV
+686 MDKDTV
-692 DALKKAGIEQ
+692 EAIKKAGIE
-702 QINTY
+702 NDVNKY
-707 NNEVFTKIGGAD
+707 NSEVYNKIGSAD

-731 AGASSEYKFLLLGVA
+731 QGASSEYKFLLLGVA

-751 TKTVQQSYNSK
+751 TKTVQQSYNSQ
-762 KWGNTFGTVGAVL
+762 KWGKTFGTVGAVL

>member
-1 MMKTER
+1 MT
-7 LWWTKMAITATN
+7 ITATN

-24 QYIKPQEAKGK
+24 QYIKPQGAKGK

-40 ILPNW
+40 IFPNV
-45 KDTKYNFNAFKHGMS
+45 KDTKYNFNALKHGLT

-126 HGFDPTQEYV
+126 HGFDPTQEYE

-146 QDPQYT
+146 QDAQYQ

-158 DEKLQKIG
+158 NEQLQKIG

-178 NDLTKA
+178 NDLTKS
-184 NMKKIATKN
+184 NMTKIATKN
-193 NTLWMLTA
+193 NTLWMITA
-201 GLASAV
+201 GIASAV

-212 CNKAEKVIDPALEK
+212 CNKAEKVIDPALDK
-226 VNNAKADKMLQNFD
+226 VNNEKADKLLQNFD
-240 KEAEKRV
+240 TEAQKRMTSASKD
-247 NNNMQKDLDK
+247 MQKDLYK
-257 IFAENKGK
+257 IFEENKGK
-265 NVDNKIVS
+265 TVDNKLIEK
-273 AISDRLAKGLDPVTA
+273 ISGRLAKGLDPVTEE
-288 DGIQEDMKAI
+288 GVKEDMQNI
-298 LMNGKSIVNENLAE
+298 LMNGKSLVNEGLAE
-312 KIANGSK
+312 KISNGSK
-319 KALSQ
+319 KVLAQ

-333 LVPTKEELTKHFEN
+333 IVPSKEEIVKHFN
-347 KKLMGKE
+347 DNQMMGKE
-354 VSEDEAVEVRSSVAQ
+354 VNEDEAMNVRSSVSQ
-369 LVLAK
+369 LFLAK
-374 AKEQGMTTENLKT
+374 AKEQGMSTEKLKT
-387 IKKGVSLVADK
+387 IKKGVALVADK
-398 AIKSNSASILDE
+398 ALKSNSASVLDE

-415 VSEIAKTM
+415 VSEIGKAM

-428 KTSVLDDYA
+428 KDSVLDDYA
-437 QIKVADKPETVIANY
+437 QAKVADKPETVIANY
-452 WNTVSSS
+452 WN
-459 LIKTLGIDFK
+459 KTSTSIVKSLGIDFK
-469 EMEKVRNNRE
+469 EMEKVRNNRQ
-479 LVQGLVRNKI
+479 LVQGLVRNKM
-489 EEVTSDDAKYEKA
+489 EEVTSDDAKYQKA
-502 IGEIA
+502 IGEMANNIA
-507 NSVAQLDKKI
+507 ELDKKI
-517 KPEDTKKY
+517 KPEDTRKY
-525 VELVGKTYDDY
+525 VDLVGKTYDDA
-536 AGKLYNQ
+536 AGNLYNQ

-569 YFEERISGVRNSF
+569 YFEERVAGVKNSF
-582 SRLIN
+582 SRMIN

-592 RRISKGEVPNDGS
+592 RRISKGEVPKDGS

-637 SQNSNADTSA
+637 SQDNSTNVDRSD

-660 DKNKGVDIP
+660 KEGKGVDVP
-669 ADYDFYQK
+669 EDYGFYQK
-677 AMNYMYNSQ
+677 AMNFMYNSP
-686 MDKTTV
+686 MDKDTV
-692 DALKKAGIEQ
+692 EAIKKAGIEKDV
-702 QINTY
+702 NKY
-707 NNEVFTKIGGAD
+707 NSEVYNKIGSAD

-731 AGASSEYKFLLLGVA
+731 QGASSEYKFLLLGVA

-751 TKTVQQSYNSK
+751 TKTVQQSYNSQ
-762 KWGNTFGTVGAVL
+762 KWGKTFGTVGAVL

>member
-1 MMKTER
+1 MT
-7 LWWTKMAITATN
+7 ITATN

-40 ILPNW
+40 IFPNV
-45 KDTKYNFNAFKHGMS
+45 KDTKYNFNALKHGLT

-75 MKVGALALAGYLAT
+75 MKVGAVALAGYLAT

-117 AIGAPAKAI
+117 AIGLPAKAI
-126 HGFDPTQEYV
+126 HGFDPTQEYE

-146 QDPQYT
+146 QDAQYQ

-158 DEKLQKIG
+158 NEKLQKIG

-178 NDLTKA
+178 NDLTKS
-184 NMKKIATKN
+184 NMTKIATKN

-201 GLASAV
+201 GIASAV

-212 CNKAEKVIDPALEK
+212 CNKAEKVIDPALDK
-226 VNNAKADKMLQNFD
+226 VNNQKADKLLQNFD
-240 KEAEKRV
+240 AEAQKRV
-247 NNNMQKDLDK
+247 ATANKDMQKDLDK
-257 IFAENKGK
+257 IFEENKGK
-265 NVDNKIVS
+265 TVDNKLIEK
-273 AISDRLAKGLDPVTA
+273 ISGRLAKGLDPVTE
-288 DGIQEDMKAI
+288 GGVKEDMKNI
-298 LMNGKSIVNENLAE
+298 LMNGKSLVNESLAE
-312 KIANGSK
+312 KISNGSK
-319 KALSQ
+319 KVLAQ
-324 KFSEEQVAK
+324 KFTEEQVAK
-333 LVPTKEELTKHFEN
+333 IVPTQEEIVKHFN
-347 KKLMGKE
+347 DNQMMGKE
-354 VSEDEAVEVRSSVAQ
+354 VNEDEAMNVRSSISQ
-369 LVLAK
+369 LFLEK
-374 AKEQGMTTENLKT
+374 AKEQGMSVEKLKT
-387 IKKGVSLVADK
+387 IKKGVALVADK
-398 AIKSNSASILDE
+398 AIKSNTSSVLDE
-410 NAMKK
+410 TAMKK
-415 VSEIAKTM
+415 VSEIGKAM

-428 KTSVLDDYA
+428 KDSVLDDYA
-437 QIKVADKPETVIANY
+437 QAKVADKPETVIANY
-452 WNTVSSS
+452 WNNTSTSI
-459 LIKTLGIDFK
+459 IKALGIDFK
-469 EMEKVRNNRE
+469 EMEKVRNNRQ
-479 LVQGLVRNKI
+479 LVQGLVRNKM
-489 EEVTSDDAKYEKA
+489 EEVTSDDTKYQKA

-507 NSVAQLDKKI
+507 NNISELDKKI

-525 VELVGKTYDDY
+525 VDLVGKTYDES

-569 YFEERISGVRNSF
+569 YFEERVAGVKNSF
-582 SRLIN
+582 SRMIN

-592 RRISKGEVPNDGS
+592 RRISKGEVPKDGS
-605 AREVKEAMLELVKQ
+605 SREVKEAMLELVKQ

-637 SQNSNADTSA
+637 SQDNSTNVDRSD

-660 DKNKGVDIP
+660 KEGKGVDVP
-669 ADYDFYQK
+669 EDYNFYQK
-677 AMNYMYNSQ
+677 AMNFMYNSP
-686 MDKTTV
+686 MDKDTV
-692 DALKKAGIEQ
+692 DAIKKAGIE
-702 QINTY
+702 NDVNKY
-707 NNEVFTKIGGAD
+707 NSEVYNKIGSAD

-731 AGASSEYKFLLLGVA
+731 QGASSEYKFLLLGVA

-751 TKTVQQSYNSK
+751 TKTVQQSYNSQ
-762 KWGNTFGTVGAVL
+762 KWGKTFGTVGAVL
-775 TGLTVAAQFL
+775 TGLTVVAQFL

>member
-1 MMKTER
+1 MT
-7 LWWTKMAITATN
+7 ITATN

-24 QYIKPQEAKGK
+24 QYIKPQGAKGK

-40 ILPNW
+40 IFPNV
-45 KDTKYNFNAFKHGMS
+45 KDTKYNFNALKHGLT

-126 HGFDPTQEYV
+126 HGFDPTQEYE

-146 QDPQYT
+146 QDAQYQ

-158 DEKLQKIG
+158 NEQLQKIG

-178 NDLTKA
+178 NDLTKS
-184 NMKKIATKN
+184 NMTKIATKN
-193 NTLWMLTA
+193 NTLWMITA
-201 GLASAV
+201 GIASAV

-212 CNKAEKVIDPALEK
+212 CNKAEKVIDPALDK
-226 VNNAKADKMLQNFD
+226 VNNEKADKLLQNFD
-240 KEAEKRV
+240 TEAQKRMTSASKD
-247 NNNMQKDLDK
+247 MQKDLDK
-257 IFAENKGK
+257 IFEENKGK
-265 NVDNKIVS
+265 TVDNKLIEK
-273 AISDRLAKGLDPVTA
+273 ISGRLAKGLDPVTEE
-288 DGIQEDMKAI
+288 GVKEDMQNI
-298 LMNGKSIVNENLAE
+298 LMNGKSLVNEGLAE
-312 KIANGSK
+312 KISNGSK
-319 KALSQ
+319 KVLAQ

-333 LVPTKEELTKHFEN
+333 IVPSKEEIVKHFN
-347 KKLMGKE
+347 DNQMMGRE
-354 VSEDEAVEVRSSVAQ
+354 VNEDDAMNVRSSVSQ
-369 LVLAK
+369 LFLAK
-374 AKEQGMTTENLKT
+374 AKEQGMSTEKLKT
-387 IKKGVSLVADK
+387 IKKGVALVADK
-398 AIKSNSASILDE
+398 ALKSNSASVLDE

-415 VSEIAKTM
+415 VSEIGKAM

-428 KTSVLDDYA
+428 KDSVLDDYA
-437 QIKVADKPETVIANY
+437 QAKVADKPETVIANY
-452 WNTVSSS
+452 WN
-459 LIKTLGIDFK
+459 KTSTNIVKSLGIDFK
-469 EMEKVRNNRE
+469 EMEKVRNNRQ
-479 LVQGLVRNKI
+479 LVQGLVRNKM
-489 EEVTSDDAKYEKA
+489 EEVTSDDAKYQKA
-502 IGEIA
+502 IGEMANNIA
-507 NSVAQLDKKI
+507 ELDKKI
-517 KPEDTKKY
+517 KPEDTRKY
-525 VELVGKTYDDY
+525 VDLVGKTYDDA
-536 AGKLYNQ
+536 AGNLYNQ

-569 YFEERISGVRNSF
+569 YFEERVAGVKNSF
-582 SRLIN
+582 SRMIN

-592 RRISKGEVPNDGS
+592 RRISKGEVPKDGS
-605 AREVKEAMLELVKQ
+605 SREVKEAMLELVKQ

-637 SQNSNADTSA
+637 SQDNSTNVDRSD

-660 DKNKGVDIP
+660 KEGKGVDVP
-669 ADYDFYQK
+669 EDYGFYQK
-677 AMNYMYNSQ
+677 AMNFMYNSP
-686 MDKTTV
+686 MDKDTV
-692 DALKKAGIEQ
+692 EAIKKAGIEKDV
-702 QINTY
+702 NKY
-707 NNEVFTKIGGAD
+707 NSEVYNKIGSAD

-731 AGASSEYKFLLLGVA
+731 QGASSEYKFLLLGVA

-751 TKTVQQSYNSK
+751 TKTVQQSYNSQ
-762 KWGNTFGTVGAVL
+762 KWGKTFGTVGAVL

>member
-1 MMKTER
+1 MT
-7 LWWTKMAITATN
+7 ITATN

-24 QYIKPQEAKGK
+24 QYIKPQGAKGK

-40 ILPNW
+40 IFPNV
-45 KDTKYNFNAFKHGMS
+45 KDTKYNFNALKHGLT

-126 HGFDPTQEYV
+126 HGFDPTQEYE

-146 QDPQYT
+146 QDAQYQ

-158 DEKLQKIG
+158 NEQLQKIG

-178 NDLTKA
+178 NDLTKS
-184 NMKKIATKN
+184 NMTKIATKN
-193 NTLWMLTA
+193 NTLWMITA
-201 GLASAV
+201 GIASAV

-212 CNKAEKVIDPALEK
+212 CNKAEKVIDPALDK
-226 VNNAKADKMLQNFD
+226 VNNEKADKLLQNFD
-240 KEAEKRV
+240 TEAQKRMTSASKD
-247 NNNMQKDLDK
+247 MQKDLDK
-257 IFAENKGK
+257 IFEENKGK
-265 NVDNKIVS
+265 TVDNKLIEK
-273 AISDRLAKGLDPVTA
+273 ISGRLAKGLDPVTEE
-288 DGIQEDMKAI
+288 GVKEDMQNI
-298 LMNGKSIVNENLAE
+298 LMNGKSLVNEGLAE
-312 KIANGSK
+312 KISNDSK
-319 KALSQ
+319 KVLAQ

-333 LVPTKEELTKHFEN
+333 IVPSKEEIVKHFN
-347 KKLMGKE
+347 DNQMMGRE
-354 VSEDEAVEVRSSVAQ
+354 VNEDEAMNVRSSVSQ
-369 LVLAK
+369 LFLAK
-374 AKEQGMTTENLKT
+374 AKEQGMSTEKLKT
-387 IKKGVSLVADK
+387 IKKGVALVADK
-398 AIKSNSASILDE
+398 ALKSNSASVLDE

-415 VSEIAKTM
+415 VSEIGKAM

-428 KTSVLDDYA
+428 KDSVLDDYA
-437 QIKVADKPETVIANY
+437 QAKVADKPETVIANY
-452 WNTVSSS
+452 WN
-459 LIKTLGIDFK
+459 KTSTSIVKSLGIDFK
-469 EMEKVRNNRE
+469 EMEKVRNNRQ
-479 LVQGLVRNKI
+479 LVQGLVRNKM
-489 EEVTSDDAKYEKA
+489 EEVTSDDAKYQKA
-502 IGEIA
+502 IGEMANNIA
-507 NSVAQLDKKI
+507 ELDKKI
-517 KPEDTKKY
+517 KPEDTRKY
-525 VELVGKTYDDY
+525 VDLVGKTYDDA
-536 AGKLYNQ
+536 AGNLYNQ

-569 YFEERISGVRNSF
+569 YFEERVAGVKNSF
-582 SRLIN
+582 SRMIN

-592 RRISKGEVPNDGS
+592 RRISKGEVPKDGS

-637 SQNSNADTSA
+637 SQDNSTNVDRSD

-660 DKNKGVDIP
+660 KEGKGVDVP
-669 ADYDFYQK
+669 EDYGFYQK
-677 AMNYMYNSQ
+677 AMNFMYNSP
-686 MDKTTV
+686 MDKDTV
-692 DALKKAGIEQ
+692 EAIKKAGIEKDV
-702 QINTY
+702 NKY
-707 NNEVFTKIGGAD
+707 NSEVYNKIGSAD

-731 AGASSEYKFLLLGVA
+731 QGASSEYKFLLLGVA

-751 TKTVQQSYNSK
+751 TKTVQQSYNSQ
-762 KWGNTFGTVGAVL
+762 KWGKTFGTVGAVL

>member
-1 MMKTER
+1 MT
-7 LWWTKMAITATN
+7 ITATN

-24 QYIKPQEAKGK
+24 QYIKPQGAKGK

-40 ILPNW
+40 IFPNV
-45 KDTKYNFNAFKHGMS
+45 KDTKYNFNALKHGLT

-126 HGFDPTQEYV
+126 HGFDPTQEYE

-146 QDPQYT
+146 QDAQYQ

-158 DEKLQKIG
+158 NEQLQKIG

-178 NDLTKA
+178 NDLTKS
-184 NMKKIATKN
+184 NMTKIATKN
-193 NTLWMLTA
+193 NTLWMITA
-201 GLASAV
+201 GIASAV

-212 CNKAEKVIDPALEK
+212 CNKAEKVIDPALDK
-226 VNNAKADKMLQNFD
+226 VNNEKADKLLQNFD
-240 KEAEKRV
+240 TEAQKRMTSASKD
-247 NNNMQKDLDK
+247 MQKDLDK
-257 IFAENKGK
+257 IFEENKGK
-265 NVDNKIVS
+265 TVDNKLIEK
-273 AISDRLAKGLDPVTA
+273 ISGRLAKGLDPVTEE
-288 DGIQEDMKAI
+288 GVKEDMQNI
-298 LMNGKSIVNENLAE
+298 LMNGKSLVNEGLAE
-312 KIANGSK
+312 KISNGSK
-319 KALSQ
+319 KVLAQ

-333 LVPTKEELTKHFEN
+333 IVPSKEEIVKHFN
-347 KKLMGKE
+347 DNQMMGRE
-354 VSEDEAVEVRSSVAQ
+354 VNEDEAMNVRSSVSQ
-369 LVLAK
+369 LFLAK
-374 AKEQGMTTENLKT
+374 AKEQGMSTEKLKT
-387 IKKGVSLVADK
+387 IKKGVALVADK
-398 AIKSNSASILDE
+398 ALKSNSASILDE

-415 VSEIAKTM
+415 VSEIGKAM

-428 KTSVLDDYA
+428 KDSVLDDYA
-437 QIKVADKPETVIANY
+437 QAKVADKPETVIANY
-452 WNTVSSS
+452 WN
-459 LIKTLGIDFK
+459 KTSTSIVKSLGIDFK
-469 EMEKVRNNRE
+469 EMEKVRNNRQ
-479 LVQGLVRNKI
+479 LVQGLVRNKM
-489 EEVTSDDAKYEKA
+489 EEVTSDDAKYQKA
-502 IGEIA
+502 IGEMA
-507 NSVAQLDKKI
+507 NSIAELDKKI
-517 KPEDTKKY
+517 KPEDTRKY
-525 VELVGKTYDDY
+525 VDLVGKTYDDA
-536 AGKLYNQ
+536 AGNLYNQ

-569 YFEERISGVRNSF
+569 YFEERVAGVKNSF
-582 SRLIN
+582 SRMIN

-592 RRISKGEVPNDGS
+592 RRISKGEVPKDGS

-637 SQNSNADTSA
+637 SQDNSTNVDRND

-660 DKNKGVDIP
+660 KEGKGVDVP
-669 ADYDFYQK
+669 EDYGFYQK
-677 AMNYMYNSQ
+677 AMNFMYNSP
-686 MDKTTV
+686 MDKDTV
-692 DALKKAGIEQ
+692 EAIKKAGIEKDV
-702 QINTY
+702 NKY
-707 NNEVFTKIGGAD
+707 NSEVYNKIGSAD

-731 AGASSEYKFLLLGVA
+731 QGASSEYKFLLLGVA

-751 TKTVQQSYNSK
+751 TKTVQQSYNSQN
-762 KWGNTFGTVGAVL
+762 WGKTFGTVGAVL

>member
-1 MMKTER
+1 MT
-7 LWWTKMAITATN
+7 ITATN

-24 QYIKPQEAKGK
+24 QYIKPQGAKGK

-40 ILPNW
+40 IFPNV
-45 KDTKYNFNAFKHGMS
+45 KDTKYNFNALKHGLT

-126 HGFDPTQEYV
+126 HGFDPTQEYE

-146 QDPQYT
+146 QDAQYQ

-158 DEKLQKIG
+158 NEQLQKIG

-178 NDLTKA
+178 NDLTKS
-184 NMKKIATKN
+184 NMTKIATKN
-193 NTLWMLTA
+193 NTLWMITA
-201 GLASAV
+201 GIASAV

-212 CNKAEKVIDPALEK
+212 CNKAEKVIDPALDK
-226 VNNAKADKMLQNFD
+226 VNNEKADKLLQNFD
-240 KEAEKRV
+240 TEAQKRMTSASKD
-247 NNNMQKDLDK
+247 MQKDLDK
-257 IFAENKGK
+257 IFEENKGK
-265 NVDNKIVS
+265 TVDNKLIEK
-273 AISDRLAKGLDPVTA
+273 ISGRLAKGLDPVTEE
-288 DGIQEDMKAI
+288 GVKEDMQNI
-298 LMNGKSIVNENLAE
+298 LMNGKSLVNEGLAE
-312 KIANGSK
+312 KISNGSK
-319 KALSQ
+319 KVLAQ

-333 LVPTKEELTKHFEN
+333 IVPSKEEIVKHFN
-347 KKLMGKE
+347 DNQMMGRE
-354 VSEDEAVEVRSSVAQ
+354 VNEDEAMNVRSSVSQ
-369 LVLAK
+369 LFLAK
-374 AKEQGMTTENLKT
+374 AKEQGMSTEKLKT
-387 IKKGVSLVADK
+387 IKKGVALVADK
-398 AIKSNSASILDE
+398 ALKSNSASVLDE

-415 VSEIAKTM
+415 VSEIGKAM

-428 KTSVLDDYA
+428 KDSVLDDYA
-437 QIKVADKPETVIANY
+437 QAKVADKPETVIANY
-452 WNTVSSS
+452 WN
-459 LIKTLGIDFK
+459 KTSTSIVKSLGIDFK
-469 EMEKVRNNRE
+469 EMEKVRNNRQ
-479 LVQGLVRNKI
+479 LVQGLVRNKM
-489 EEVTSDDAKYEKA
+489 EEVTSDDAKYQKA
-502 IGEIA
+502 IGEMANNIA
-507 NSVAQLDKKI
+507 ELDKKI
-517 KPEDTKKY
+517 KPEDTRKY
-525 VELVGKTYDDY
+525 VDLVGKTYDDA
-536 AGKLYNQ
+536 AGNLYNQ

-569 YFEERISGVRNSF
+569 YFEERVAGVKNSF
-582 SRLIN
+582 SRMIN

-592 RRISKGEVPNDGS
+592 RRISKGEVPKDGS

-637 SQNSNADTSA
+637 SQDNSTNVDRSD

-660 DKNKGVDIP
+660 KEGKGVDVP
-669 ADYDFYQK
+669 EDYGFYQK
-677 AMNYMYNSQ
+677 AMNFMYNSP
-686 MDKTTV
+686 MDKDTV
-692 DALKKAGIEQ
+692 EAIKKAGIEKDV
-702 QINTY
+702 NKY
-707 NNEVFTKIGGAD
+707 NSEVYNKIGSAD

-731 AGASSEYKFLLLGVA
+731 QGASSEYKFLLLGVA

-751 TKTVQQSYNSK
+751 TKTVQQSYNSQ
-762 KWGNTFGTVGAVL
+762 KWGKTFGTVGAVL

-785 FGKGKAVK
+785 FDKGKAVK

>member
-1 MMKTER
+1 MT
-7 LWWTKMAITATN
+7 ITATN

-24 QYIKPQEAKGK
+24 QYIKPQGAKGK

-40 ILPNW
+40 IFPNV
-45 KDTKYNFNAFKHGMS
+45 KDTKYNFNALKHGLT

-126 HGFDPTQEYV
+126 HGFDPTQEYE

-146 QDPQYT
+146 QDAQYQ

-158 DEKLQKIG
+158 NEQLQKIG

-178 NDLTKA
+178 NDLTKS
-184 NMKKIATKN
+184 NMTKIATKN
-193 NTLWMLTA
+193 NTLWMITA
-201 GLASAV
+201 GIASAV

-212 CNKAEKVIDPALEK
+212 CNKAEKVIDPALDK
-226 VNNAKADKMLQNFD
+226 VNNEKADKLLQNFD
-240 KEAEKRV
+240 TEAQKRMTSASKD
-247 NNNMQKDLDK
+247 MQKDLDK
-257 IFAENKGK
+257 IFEENKGK
-265 NVDNKIVS
+265 TVDNKLIEK
-273 AISDRLAKGLDPVTA
+273 ISGRLAKSLDPVTEE
-288 DGIQEDMKAI
+288 GVKEDMQNI
-298 LMNGKSIVNENLAE
+298 LMNGKSLVNEGLAE
-312 KIANGSK
+312 KISNGSK
-319 KALSQ
+319 KVLAQ

-333 LVPTKEELTKHFEN
+333 IVPSKEEIVKHFN
-347 KKLMGKE
+347 DNQMMGRE
-354 VSEDEAVEVRSSVAQ
+354 VNEDEAMNVRSSVSQ
-369 LVLAK
+369 LFLAK
-374 AKEQGMTTENLKT
+374 AKEQGMSTEKLKT
-387 IKKGVSLVADK
+387 IKKGVALVADK
-398 AIKSNSASILDE
+398 ALKSNSASVLDE

-415 VSEIAKTM
+415 VSEIGKAM

-428 KTSVLDDYA
+428 KDSVLDDYA
-437 QIKVADKPETVIANY
+437 QAKVADKPETVIANY
-452 WNTVSSS
+452 WN
-459 LIKTLGIDFK
+459 KTSTSIVKSLGIDFK
-469 EMEKVRNNRE
+469 EMEKVRNNRQ
-479 LVQGLVRNKI
+479 LVQGLVRNKM
-489 EEVTSDDAKYEKA
+489 EEVTSDDAKYQKA
-502 IGEIA
+502 IGEMANNIA
-507 NSVAQLDKKI
+507 ELDKKI
-517 KPEDTKKY
+517 KPEDTRKY
-525 VELVGKTYDDY
+525 VDLVGKTYDDA
-536 AGKLYNQ
+536 AGNLYNQ

-569 YFEERISGVRNSF
+569 YFEERVAGVKNSF
-582 SRLIN
+582 SRMIN

-592 RRISKGEVPNDGS
+592 RRISKGEVPKDGS

-637 SQNSNADTSA
+637 SQDNSTNVDRSD
-647 VEIKDGKVVNKYF
+647 VEIKGGKVVNKYF
-660 DKNKGVDIP
+660 KEGKGVDVP
-669 ADYDFYQK
+669 EDYGFYQK
-677 AMNYMYNSQ
+677 AMNFMYNSP
-686 MDKTTV
+686 MDKDTV
-692 DALKKAGIEQ
+692 EAIKKAGIEKDV
-702 QINTY
+702 NKY
-707 NNEVFTKIGGAD
+707 NSEVYNKIGSAD

-731 AGASSEYKFLLLGVA
+731 QGASSEYKFLLLGVA

-751 TKTVQQSYNSK
+751 TKTVQQSYNSQ
-762 KWGNTFGTVGAVL
+762 KWGKTFGTVGAVL

>member
-1 MMKTER
+1 MT
-7 LWWTKMAITATN
+7 ITATN

-24 QYIKPQEAKGK
+24 QYIKPQGAKGK

-40 ILPNW
+40 IFPNV
-45 KDTKYNFNAFKHGMS
+45 KDTKYNFNALKHGLT

-126 HGFDPTQEYV
+126 HGFDPTQEYE

-146 QDPQYT
+146 QDAQYQ

-158 DEKLQKIG
+158 NEQLQKIG

-178 NDLTKA
+178 NDLTKS
-184 NMKKIATKN
+184 NMTKIATKN
-193 NTLWMLTA
+193 NTLWMITA
-201 GLASAV
+201 GIASAV

-212 CNKAEKVIDPALEK
+212 CNKAEKVIDPALDK
-226 VNNAKADKMLQNFD
+226 VNNEKADKLLQNFD
-240 KEAEKRV
+240 TEAQKRMTSASKD
-247 NNNMQKDLDK
+247 MQKDLDK
-257 IFAENKGK
+257 IFEENKGK
-265 NVDNKIVS
+265 TLDNKLIEK
-273 AISDRLAKGLDPVTA
+273 ISGRLAKGLDPVTEE
-288 DGIQEDMKAI
+288 GVKEDMQNI
-298 LMNGKSIVNENLAE
+298 LMNGKSLVNEGLAE
-312 KIANGSK
+312 KISNGSK
-319 KALSQ
+319 KVLAQ

-333 LVPTKEELTKHFEN
+333 IVPSKEEIVKHFN
-347 KKLMGKE
+347 DNQMMGRE
-354 VSEDEAVEVRSSVAQ
+354 VNEDEAMNVRSSVSQ
-369 LVLAK
+369 LFLAK
-374 AKEQGMTTENLKT
+374 AKEQGMSTEKLKT
-387 IKKGVSLVADK
+387 IKKGVALVADK
-398 AIKSNSASILDE
+398 ALKSNSASVLDE

-415 VSEIAKTM
+415 VSEIGKAM

-428 KTSVLDDYA
+428 KDSVLDDYA
-437 QIKVADKPETVIANY
+437 QAKVADKPETVIANY
-452 WNTVSSS
+452 WN
-459 LIKTLGIDFK
+459 KTSTSIVKSLGIDFK
-469 EMEKVRNNRE
+469 EMEKVRNNRQ
-479 LVQGLVRNKI
+479 LVQGLVRNKM
-489 EEVTSDDAKYEKA
+489 EEVTSDDAKYQKA
-502 IGEIA
+502 IGEMANNIA
-507 NSVAQLDKKI
+507 ELDKKI
-517 KPEDTKKY
+517 KPEDTRKY
-525 VELVGKTYDDY
+525 VDLVGKTYDDA
-536 AGKLYNQ
+536 AGNLYNQ

-569 YFEERISGVRNSF
+569 YFEERVAGVKNSF
-582 SRLIN
+582 SRMIN

-592 RRISKGEVPNDGS
+592 RRISKGEVPKDGS

-637 SQNSNADTSA
+637 SQDNSTNVDRSD

-660 DKNKGVDIP
+660 KEGKGVDVP
-669 ADYDFYQK
+669 EDYGFYQK
-677 AMNYMYNSQ
+677 AMNFMYNSP
-686 MDKTTV
+686 MDKDTV
-692 DALKKAGIEQ
+692 EAIKKAGIEKDV
-702 QINTY
+702 NKY
-707 NNEVFTKIGGAD
+707 NSEVYNKIGSAD

-731 AGASSEYKFLLLGVA
+731 QGASSEYKFLLLGVA

-751 TKTVQQSYNSK
+751 TKTVQQSYNSQ
-762 KWGNTFGTVGAVL
+762 KWGKTFGTVGAVL

>member
-1 MMKTER
+1 MT
-7 LWWTKMAITATN
+7 ITATN

-24 QYIKPQEAKGK
+24 QYIKPQSPKGK

-40 ILPNW
+40 ILPSW
-45 KDTKYNFNAFKHGMS
+45 KDTKYNIKALKHGLT

-75 MKVGALALAGYLAT
+75 MKVGAVALASYLAT

-126 HGFDPTQEYV
+126 HGFDPTQEYE

-158 DEKLQKIG
+158 DEQLKKIG

-226 VNNAKADKMLQNFD
+226 VNNTKADKMLQNFD

-265 NVDNKIVS
+265 TVDNKLVS

-288 DGIQEDMKAI
+288 EGVQEDMKNI
-298 LMNGKSIVNENLAE
+298 LMNGKSVVNESLAE

-319 KALSQ
+319 KVLAQ
-324 KFSEEQVAK
+324 KFTEEQVEK
-333 LVPTKEELTKHFEN
+333 LVPTKEELTKHFED
-347 KKLMGKE
+347 KQVMGKE
-354 VSEDEAVEVRSSVAQ
+354 VSEDEAVEIRSSVAQ

-374 AKEQGMTTENLKT
+374 AKTQGMNTENLKS
-387 IKKGVSLVADK
+387 IKKGISLVADK
-398 AIKSNSASILDE
+398 AIKSNSASVLDE
-410 NAMKK
+410 TAMKK

-452 WNTVSSS
+452 WNTVSSG

-536 AGKLYNQ
+536 AGKLHNQ

-551 LTALSVGGKG
+551 LTALSVNGKG

-605 AREVKEAMLELVKQ
+605 SREVKEAMLELVKQ

-637 SQNSNADTSA
+637 NQNPNADTGA

-692 DALKKAGIEQ
+692 EALKKAGIEQ

-707 NNEVFTKIGGAD
+707 NNEVYTKIGGAD

>member
-1 MMKTER
+1 MT
-7 LWWTKMAITATN
+7 ITATN

-24 QYIKPQEAKGK
+24 QYIKPQGAKGK

-40 ILPNW
+40 IFPNV
-45 KDTKYNFNAFKHGMS
+45 KDTKYNFNALKHGLT

-126 HGFDPTQEYV
+126 HGFDPTQEYE

-146 QDPQYT
+146 QDAQYQ

-158 DEKLQKIG
+158 NEQLQKIG

-178 NDLTKA
+178 NDLTKS
-184 NMKKIATKN
+184 NMTKIATKN
-193 NTLWMLTA
+193 NTLWMITA
-201 GLASAV
+201 GIASAV

-212 CNKAEKVIDPALEK
+212 CNKAEKVIDPALDK
-226 VNNAKADKMLQNFD
+226 VNNEKADKLLQNFD
-240 KEAEKRV
+240 TEAQKRMTSASKD
-247 NNNMQKDLDK
+247 MQKDLDK
-257 IFAENKGK
+257 IFEENKGK
-265 NVDNKIVS
+265 TVDNKLIEK
-273 AISDRLAKGLDPVTA
+273 ISGRLAKGLDPVTEE
-288 DGIQEDMKAI
+288 GVKEDMQNI
-298 LMNGKSIVNENLAE
+298 LMNGKSLVNEGLAE
-312 KIANGSK
+312 KISNGSK
-319 KALSQ
+319 KVLAQ

-333 LVPTKEELTKHFEN
+333 IVPSKEEIVKHFN
-347 KKLMGKE
+347 DNQMMGRE
-354 VSEDEAVEVRSSVAQ
+354 VNEDEAMNVRSSVSQ
-369 LVLAK
+369 LFLAK
-374 AKEQGMTTENLKT
+374 AKEQGMSTEKLKT
-387 IKKGVSLVADK
+387 IKKGVALVADK
-398 AIKSNSASILDE
+398 ALKSNSASILDE

-415 VSEIAKTM
+415 VSEIGKAM

-428 KTSVLDDYA
+428 KDSVLDDYA
-437 QIKVADKPETVIANY
+437 QAKVADKPETVIANY
-452 WNTVSSS
+452 WN
-459 LIKTLGIDFK
+459 KTSTSIVKSLGIDFK
-469 EMEKVRNNRE
+469 EMEKVRNNRQ
-479 LVQGLVRNKI
+479 LVQGLVRNKM
-489 EEVTSDDAKYEKA
+489 EEVTSDDAKYQKA
-502 IGEIA
+502 IGEMA
-507 NSVAQLDKKI
+507 NSIAELDKKI
-517 KPEDTKKY
+517 KPEDTRKY
-525 VELVGKTYDDY
+525 VDLVGKTYDDA
-536 AGKLYNQ
+536 AGNLYNQ

-569 YFEERISGVRNSF
+569 YFEERVAGVKNSF
-582 SRLIN
+582 SRMIN

-592 RRISKGEVPNDGS
+592 RRISKGEVPKDGS

-637 SQNSNADTSA
+637 SQDNSTNVDRND

-660 DKNKGVDIP
+660 KEGKGVDVP
-669 ADYDFYQK
+669 EDYGFYQK
-677 AMNYMYNSQ
+677 AMNFMYNSP
-686 MDKTTV
+686 MDKDTV
-692 DALKKAGIEQ
+692 EAIKKAGIEKDV
-702 QINTY
+702 NKY
-707 NNEVFTKIGGAD
+707 NSEVYNKIGSAD

-731 AGASSEYKFLLLGVA
+731 QGASSEYKFLLLGVA

-751 TKTVQQSYNSK
+751 TKTVQQSYNSQ
-762 KWGNTFGTVGAVL
+762 KWGKTFGTVGAVL

>member
-1 MMKTER
+1 MT
-7 LWWTKMAITATN
+7 ITATN

-24 QYIKPQEAKGK
+24 QYIKPQGAKGK

-40 ILPNW
+40 IFPNV
-45 KDTKYNFNAFKHGMS
+45 KDTKYNFNALKHGLT

-126 HGFDPTQEYV
+126 HGFDPTQEYE

-146 QDPQYT
+146 QDAQYQ

-158 DEKLQKIG
+158 NEQLQKIG

-178 NDLTKA
+178 NDLTKS
-184 NMKKIATKN
+184 NMTKIATKN
-193 NTLWMLTA
+193 NTLWMITA
-201 GLASAV
+201 GIASAV

-212 CNKAEKVIDPALEK
+212 CNKAEKVIDPALDK
-226 VNNAKADKMLQNFD
+226 VNNEKADKLLQNFD
-240 KEAEKRV
+240 TEAQKRMTSASKD
-247 NNNMQKDLDK
+247 MQKDLDK
-257 IFAENKGK
+257 IFEENKGK
-265 NVDNKIVS
+265 TVDNKLIEK
-273 AISDRLAKGLDPVTA
+273 ISGRLAKGLDPVTEE
-288 DGIQEDMKAI
+288 GVKEDMQNI
-298 LMNGKSIVNENLAE
+298 LMNGKSLVNEGLAE
-312 KIANGSK
+312 KISNGSK
-319 KALSQ
+319 KVLAQ

-333 LVPTKEELTKHFEN
+333 IVPSKEEIVKHFN
-347 KKLMGKE
+347 DNQMMGRE
-354 VSEDEAVEVRSSVAQ
+354 VNEDEAMNVRSSVSQ
-369 LVLAK
+369 LFLAK
-374 AKEQGMTTENLKT
+374 AKEQGMSTEKLKT
-387 IKKGVSLVADK
+387 VKKGVALVADK
-398 AIKSNSASILDE
+398 ALKSNSASVLDE

-415 VSEIAKTM
+415 VSEIGKAM

-428 KTSVLDDYA
+428 KDSVLDDYA
-437 QIKVADKPETVIANY
+437 QAKVADKPETVIANY
-452 WNTVSSS
+452 WN
-459 LIKTLGIDFK
+459 KTSTSIVKSLGIDFK
-469 EMEKVRNNRE
+469 EMEKVRNNRQ
-479 LVQGLVRNKI
+479 LVQGLVRNKM
-489 EEVTSDDAKYEKA
+489 EEVTSDDAKYQKA
-502 IGEIA
+502 IGEMANNIA
-507 NSVAQLDKKI
+507 ELDKKI
-517 KPEDTKKY
+517 KPEDTRKY
-525 VELVGKTYDDY
+525 VDLVGKTYDDA
-536 AGKLYNQ
+536 AGNLYNQ

-569 YFEERISGVRNSF
+569 YFEERVAGVKNSF
-582 SRLIN
+582 SRMIN

-592 RRISKGEVPNDGS
+592 RRISKGEVPKDGS

-637 SQNSNADTSA
+637 SQDNSTNVDRSD

-660 DKNKGVDIP
+660 KEGKGVDVP
-669 ADYDFYQK
+669 EDYGFYQK
-677 AMNYMYNSQ
+677 AMNFMYNSP
-686 MDKTTV
+686 MDKDTV
-692 DALKKAGIEQ
+692 EAIKKAGIEKDV
-702 QINTY
+702 NKY
-707 NNEVFTKIGGAD
+707 NSEVYNKIGSAD

-731 AGASSEYKFLLLGVA
+731 QGASSEYKFLLLGVA

-751 TKTVQQSYNSK
+751 TKTVQQSYNSQ
-762 KWGNTFGTVGAVL
+762 KWGKTFGTVGAVL

>member
-1 MMKTER
+1 MT
-7 LWWTKMAITATN
+7 ITATN

-40 ILPNW
+40 IFPNV
-45 KDTKYNFNAFKHGMS
+45 KDTKYNFNALKHGLT

-75 MKVGALALAGYLAT
+75 MKVGAVALAGYLAT

-126 HGFDPTQEYV
+126 HGFDPTQEYE

-146 QDPQYT
+146 QDAQYQ

-158 DEKLQKIG
+158 NEQLQKIG

-178 NDLTKA
+178 NDLTKS
-184 NMKKIATKN
+184 NMTKIATKN

-201 GLASAV
+201 GIASAV

-212 CNKAEKVIDPALEK
+212 CNKAEKVIDPALDK
-226 VNNAKADKMLQNFD
+226 VNNQKADKLLQNFD
-240 KEAEKRV
+240 AESQKRMTSASQ
-247 NNNMQKDLDK
+247 NMQKDLDK
-257 IFAENKGK
+257 IFEENKGK
-265 NVDNKIVS
+265 TLDNKLVEK
-273 AISDRLAKGLDPVTA
+273 ISSRLAKGLDPVTEE
-288 DGIQEDMKAI
+288 GVKEDMQNI
-298 LMNGKSIVNENLAE
+298 LMNGKSLVNENLAE
-312 KIANGSK
+312 KISNGSK
-319 KALSQ
+319 KVLAQ

-333 LVPTKEELTKHFEN
+333 IVPSKEEIVKHFN
-347 KKLMGKE
+347 DNQMMGKE
-354 VSEDEAVEVRSSVAQ
+354 VNEDEAMNVRSSVSQ
-369 LVLAK
+369 LFLAK
-374 AKEQGMTTENLKT
+374 AKEQGMSTEKLKT
-387 IKKGVSLVADK
+387 IKKGVALVADK
-398 AIKSNSASILDE
+398 AIKSNSASVLDE

-415 VSEIAKTM
+415 VSEIGKAM

-428 KTSVLDDYA
+428 KDSVLDDYA
-437 QIKVADKPETVIANY
+437 QAKVADKPETVIANY
-452 WNTVSSS
+452 WN
-459 LIKTLGIDFK
+459 KTSTSIVKSLGIDFK
-469 EMEKVRNNRE
+469 EMEKVRNNRQ
-479 LVQGLVRNKI
+479 LVQGLVRNKM
-489 EEVTSDDAKYEKA
+489 EEVTSDDAKYQKA
-502 IGEIA
+502 IGEMANNIA
-507 NSVAQLDKKI
+507 ELDKKI

-525 VELVGKTYDDY
+525 VDLVGKTYDDA

-569 YFEERISGVRNSF
+569 YFEERVAGVKNSF
-582 SRLIN
+582 SRMIN

-592 RRISKGEVPNDGS
+592 RRISKGEVPKDGS

-637 SQNSNADTSA
+637 SQDNSTNVDRSD

-660 DKNKGVDIP
+660 KEGKGVDVP
-669 ADYDFYQK
+669 EDYGFYQK
-677 AMNYMYNSQ
+677 AMNFMYNSP
-686 MDKTTV
+686 MDKDTV
-692 DALKKAGIEQ
+692 EAIKKAGIE
-702 QINTY
+702 NDVNKY
-707 NNEVFTKIGGAD
+707 NSEVYNKIGSAD

-731 AGASSEYKFLLLGVA
+731 QGASSEYKFLLLGVA

-751 TKTVQQSYNSK
+751 TKTVQQSYNSQ
-762 KWGNTFGTVGAVL
+762 KWGKTFGTVGAVL

>member
-1 MMKTER
+1 MT
-7 LWWTKMAITATN
+7 ITATN

-24 QYIKPQEAKGK
+24 QYIKPQGAKGK

-40 ILPNW
+40 IFPNV
-45 KDTKYNFNAFKHGMS
+45 KDTKYNFNALKHGLT

-117 AIGAPAKAI
+117 AIGASAKAI
-126 HGFDPTQEYV
+126 HGFDPTQEYE

-146 QDPQYT
+146 QDAQYQ

-158 DEKLQKIG
+158 NEQLQKIG

-178 NDLTKA
+178 NDLTKS
-184 NMKKIATKN
+184 NMTKIATKN
-193 NTLWMLTA
+193 NTLWMITA
-201 GLASAV
+201 GIASAV

-212 CNKAEKVIDPALEK
+212 CNKAEKVIDPALDK
-226 VNNAKADKMLQNFD
+226 VNNEKADKLLQNFD
-240 KEAEKRV
+240 TEAQKRMTSASKD
-247 NNNMQKDLDK
+247 MQKDLDK
-257 IFAENKGK
+257 IFEENKGK
-265 NVDNKIVS
+265 TVDNKLIEK
-273 AISDRLAKGLDPVTA
+273 ISGRLAKGLDPVTEE
-288 DGIQEDMKAI
+288 GVKEDMQNI
-298 LMNGKSIVNENLAE
+298 LMNGKSLVNEGLAE
-312 KIANGSK
+312 KISNGSK
-319 KALSQ
+319 KVLAQ

-333 LVPTKEELTKHFEN
+333 IVPSKEEIVKHFN
-347 KKLMGKE
+347 DNQMMGRE
-354 VSEDEAVEVRSSVAQ
+354 VNEDEAMDVRSSVSQ
-369 LVLAK
+369 LFLAK
-374 AKEQGMTTENLKT
+374 AKEQGMSTEKLKT
-387 IKKGVSLVADK
+387 IKKGVALVADK
-398 AIKSNSASILDE
+398 ALKSNSASVLDE

-415 VSEIAKTM
+415 VSEIGKAM

-428 KTSVLDDYA
+428 KDSVLDDYA
-437 QIKVADKPETVIANY
+437 QAKVADKPETVIANY
-452 WNTVSSS
+452 WN
-459 LIKTLGIDFK
+459 KTSTSIVKSLGIDFK
-469 EMEKVRNNRE
+469 EMEKVRNNRQ
-479 LVQGLVRNKI
+479 LVQGLVRNKM
-489 EEVTSDDAKYEKA
+489 EEVTSDDAKYQKA
-502 IGEIA
+502 IGEMANNIA
-507 NSVAQLDKKI
+507 ELDKKI
-517 KPEDTKKY
+517 KPEDTRKY
-525 VELVGKTYDDY
+525 VDLVGKTYDDA
-536 AGKLYNQ
+536 AGNLYNQ

-569 YFEERISGVRNSF
+569 YFEERVAGVKNSF
-582 SRLIN
+582 SRMIN

-592 RRISKGEVPNDGS
+592 RRISKGEVPKDGS

-637 SQNSNADTSA
+637 SQDNSTNVDRSD

-660 DKNKGVDIP
+660 KEGKGVDVP
-669 ADYDFYQK
+669 EDYGFYQK
-677 AMNYMYNSQ
+677 AMNFMYNSP
-686 MDKTTV
+686 MDKDTV
-692 DALKKAGIEQ
+692 EAIKKAGIEKDV
-702 QINTY
+702 NKY
-707 NNEVFTKIGGAD
+707 NSEVYNKIGSAD

-731 AGASSEYKFLLLGVA
+731 QGASSEYKFLLLGVA

-751 TKTVQQSYNSK
+751 TKTVQQSYNSQ
-762 KWGNTFGTVGAVL
+762 KWGKTFGTVGAVL

>member
-1 MMKTER
+1 MT
-7 LWWTKMAITATN
+7 ITATN

-24 QYIKPQEAKGK
+24 QYIKPQGAKGK

-40 ILPNW
+40 IFPNV
-45 KDTKYNFNAFKHGMS
+45 KDTKYNFNALKHGLT

-126 HGFDPTQEYV
+126 HGFDPTQEYE

-146 QDPQYT
+146 QDAQYQ

-158 DEKLQKIG
+158 NEQLQKIG

-178 NDLTKA
+178 NDLTKS
-184 NMKKIATKN
+184 NMTKIATKN
-193 NTLWMLTA
+193 NTLWMITA
-201 GLASAV
+201 GIASAV

-212 CNKAEKVIDPALEK
+212 CNKAEKVIDPALDK
-226 VNNAKADKMLQNFD
+226 VNNEKADKLLQNFD
-240 KEAEKRV
+240 TEAQKRMTSASKD
-247 NNNMQKDLDK
+247 MQKDLDK
-257 IFAENKGK
+257 IFEENKGK
-265 NVDNKIVS
+265 TVDNKLIEK
-273 AISDRLAKGLDPVTA
+273 ISGRLAKGLDPVTEE
-288 DGIQEDMKAI
+288 GVKEDMQNI
-298 LMNGKSIVNENLAE
+298 LMNGKSLVNEGLAE
-312 KIANGSK
+312 KISNGSK
-319 KALSQ
+319 KVLAQ

-333 LVPTKEELTKHFEN
+333 IVPSKEEIVKHFN
-347 KKLMGKE
+347 DNQMMGKE
-354 VSEDEAVEVRSSVAQ
+354 VNEDEAMNVRSSVSQ
-369 LVLAK
+369 LFLAK
-374 AKEQGMTTENLKT
+374 AKEQGMSTEKLKT
-387 IKKGVSLVADK
+387 IKKGVALVADK
-398 AIKSNSASILDE
+398 ALKSNSASVLDE

-415 VSEIAKTM
+415 VSEIGKAM

-428 KTSVLDDYA
+428 KDSVLDDYA
-437 QIKVADKPETVIANY
+437 QAKVADKPETVIANY
-452 WNTVSSS
+452 WN
-459 LIKTLGIDFK
+459 KTSTSIVKSLGIDFK
-469 EMEKVRNNRE
+469 EMEKVRNNRQ
-479 LVQGLVRNKI
+479 LVQGLVRNKM
-489 EEVTSDDAKYEKA
+489 EEVTSDDAKYQKA
-502 IGEIA
+502 IGEMANNIA
-507 NSVAQLDKKI
+507 ELDKKI
-517 KPEDTKKY
+517 KPEDTRKY
-525 VELVGKTYDDY
+525 VDLVGKTYDDA
-536 AGKLYNQ
+536 AGNLYNQ

-569 YFEERISGVRNSF
+569 YFEERVAGVKNSF
-582 SRLIN
+582 SRMIN

-592 RRISKGEVPNDGS
+592 RRISKGEVPKDGS

-637 SQNSNADTSA
+637 SQDNSTNVDRSD

-660 DKNKGVDIP
+660 KESKGVDVP
-669 ADYDFYQK
+669 EDYGFYQK
-677 AMNYMYNSQ
+677 AMNFMYNSP
-686 MDKTTV
+686 MDKDTV
-692 DALKKAGIEQ
+692 EAIKKAGIEEDV
-702 QINTY
+702 NKY
-707 NNEVFTKIGGAD
+707 NSEVYNKIGSAD

-731 AGASSEYKFLLLGVA
+731 QGASSEYKFLLLGVA

-751 TKTVQQSYNSK
+751 TKTVQQSYNSQ
-762 KWGNTFGTVGAVL
+762 KWGKTFGTVGAVL

>member
-1 MMKTER
+1 MT
-7 LWWTKMAITATN
+7 ITATN

-24 QYIKPQEAKGK
+24 QYIKPQGAKGK

-40 ILPNW
+40 IFPNV
-45 KDTKYNFNAFKHGMS
+45 KDTKYNFNALKHGLT

-126 HGFDPTQEYV
+126 HGFDPTQEYE

-146 QDPQYT
+146 QDAQYQ

-158 DEKLQKIG
+158 NEQLQKIG

-178 NDLTKA
+178 NDLTKS
-184 NMKKIATKN
+184 NMTKIATKN
-193 NTLWMLTA
+193 NTLWMITA
-201 GLASAV
+201 GIASAV

-212 CNKAEKVIDPALEK
+212 CNKAEKVIDPALDK
-226 VNNAKADKMLQNFD
+226 VNNEKADKLLQNFD
-240 KEAEKRV
+240 TEAQKRMTSASKD
-247 NNNMQKDLDK
+247 MQKDLDK
-257 IFAENKGK
+257 IFEENKGK
-265 NVDNKIVS
+265 TVDNKLIEK
-273 AISDRLAKGLDPVTA
+273 ISGRLAKGLDPVTEE
-288 DGIQEDMKAI
+288 GVKEDMQNI
-298 LMNGKSIVNENLAE
+298 LMNGKSLVNEGLAE
-312 KIANGSK
+312 KISNGSK
-319 KALSQ
+319 KVLAQ
-324 KFSEEQVAK
+324 KFTEEQVAK
-333 LVPTKEELTKHFEN
+333 IVPSKEEIVKHFN
-347 KKLMGKE
+347 DNQMMGRE
-354 VSEDEAVEVRSSVAQ
+354 VNEDEAMNVRSSVSQ
-369 LVLAK
+369 LFLAK
-374 AKEQGMTTENLKT
+374 AKEQGMSTEKLKT
-387 IKKGVSLVADK
+387 IKKGVALVADK
-398 AIKSNSASILDE
+398 ALKSNSASVLDE
-410 NAMKK
+410 KAMKK
-415 VSEIAKTM
+415 VSEIGKAM

-428 KTSVLDDYA
+428 KDSVLDDYA
-437 QIKVADKPETVIANY
+437 QAKVADKPETVIANY
-452 WNTVSSS
+452 WN
-459 LIKTLGIDFK
+459 KTSTSIVKSLGIDFK
-469 EMEKVRNNRE
+469 EMEKVRNNRQ
-479 LVQGLVRNKI
+479 LVQGLVRNKM
-489 EEVTSDDAKYEKA
+489 EEVTSDDAKYQKA
-502 IGEIA
+502 IGEMANNIA
-507 NSVAQLDKKI
+507 ELDKKI
-517 KPEDTKKY
+517 KPEDTRKY
-525 VELVGKTYDDY
+525 VDLVGKTYDDA
-536 AGKLYNQ
+536 AGNLYNQ

-569 YFEERISGVRNSF
+569 YFEERVAGVKNSF
-582 SRLIN
+582 SRMIN

-592 RRISKGEVPNDGS
+592 RRISKGEVPKDGS

-637 SQNSNADTSA
+637 SQDNSTNVDRSD

-660 DKNKGVDIP
+660 KDGKGVDVP
-669 ADYDFYQK
+669 EDYGFYQK
-677 AMNYMYNSQ
+677 AMNFMYNSP
-686 MDKTTV
+686 MDKDTV
-692 DALKKAGIEQ
+692 EAIKKAGIEKDV
-702 QINTY
+702 NKY
-707 NNEVFTKIGGAD
+707 NSEVYNKIGSAD

-731 AGASSEYKFLLLGVA
+731 QGASSEYKFLLLGVA

-751 TKTVQQSYNSK
+751 TKTVQQSYNSQ
-762 KWGNTFGTVGAVL
+762 KWGKTFGTVGAVL

>member
-1 MMKTER
+1 MT
-7 LWWTKMAITATN
+7 ITATN

-24 QYIKPQEAKGK
+24 QYIKPQGAKGK

-40 ILPNW
+40 IFPNV
-45 KDTKYNFNAFKHGMS
+45 KDTKYNFNALKHGLT

-126 HGFDPTQEYV
+126 HGFDPTQEYE

-146 QDPQYT
+146 QDAQYQ

-158 DEKLQKIG
+158 NEQLQKIG

-178 NDLTKA
+178 NDLTKS
-184 NMKKIATKN
+184 NMTKIATKN
-193 NTLWMLTA
+193 NTLWMITA
-201 GLASAV
+201 GIASAV

-212 CNKAEKVIDPALEK
+212 CNKAEKVIDPALDK
-226 VNNAKADKMLQNFD
+226 VNNEKADKLLQNFD
-240 KEAEKRV
+240 TEAQKRMTSTSKD
-247 NNNMQKDLDK
+247 MQKDLDK
-257 IFAENKGK
+257 IFEENKGK
-265 NVDNKIVS
+265 TVDNKLIEK
-273 AISDRLAKGLDPVTA
+273 ISGRLAKGLDPVTEE
-288 DGIQEDMKAI
+288 GVKEDMQNI
-298 LMNGKSIVNENLAE
+298 LMNGKSLVNEGLAE
-312 KIANGSK
+312 KISNGSK
-319 KALSQ
+319 KVLAQ

-333 LVPTKEELTKHFEN
+333 IVPSKEEIVKHFN
-347 KKLMGKE
+347 DNQMMGKE
-354 VSEDEAVEVRSSVAQ
+354 VNEDEAMNVRSSVSQ
-369 LVLAK
+369 LFLAK
-374 AKEQGMTTENLKT
+374 AKEQGMSTEKLKT
-387 IKKGVSLVADK
+387 IKKGVALVADK
-398 AIKSNSASILDE
+398 ALKSNSASVLDE

-415 VSEIAKTM
+415 VSEIGKAM

-428 KTSVLDDYA
+428 KDSVLDDYA
-437 QIKVADKPETVIANY
+437 QAKVADKPETVIANY
-452 WNTVSSS
+452 WN
-459 LIKTLGIDFK
+459 KTSTSIVKSLGIDFK
-469 EMEKVRNNRE
+469 EMEKVRNNRQ
-479 LVQGLVRNKI
+479 LVQGLVRNKM
-489 EEVTSDDAKYEKA
+489 EEVTSDDAKYQKA
-502 IGEIA
+502 IGEMANNIA
-507 NSVAQLDKKI
+507 ELDKKI
-517 KPEDTKKY
+517 KPEDTRKY
-525 VELVGKTYDDY
+525 VDLVGKTYDDA
-536 AGKLYNQ
+536 AGNLYNQ

-569 YFEERISGVRNSF
+569 YFEERVAGVKNSF
-582 SRLIN
+582 SRMIN

-592 RRISKGEVPNDGS
+592 RRISKGEVPKDGS

-637 SQNSNADTSA
+637 SQDNSTNVDRSD

-660 DKNKGVDIP
+660 KDGKGVDVP
-669 ADYDFYQK
+669 EDYGFYQK
-677 AMNYMYNSQ
+677 AMNFMYNSP
-686 MDKTTV
+686 MDKDTV
-692 DALKKAGIEQ
+692 EAIKKAGIEKDV
-702 QINTY
+702 NKY
-707 NNEVFTKIGGAD
+707 NSEVYNKIGSAD

-731 AGASSEYKFLLLGVA
+731 QGASSEYKFLLLGVA

-751 TKTVQQSYNSK
+751 TKTVQQSYNSQ
-762 KWGNTFGTVGAVL
+762 KWGKTFGTVGAVL

>member
-1 MMKTER
+1 MT
-7 LWWTKMAITATN
+7 ITATN

-24 QYIKPQEAKGK
+24 QYIKPQGAKGK

-40 ILPNW
+40 IFPNV
-45 KDTKYNFNAFKHGMS
+45 KDTKYNFNALKHGLT

-126 HGFDPTQEYV
+126 HGFDPTQEYE

-146 QDPQYT
+146 QDAQYQ

-158 DEKLQKIG
+158 NEQLQKIG

-178 NDLTKA
+178 NDLTKS
-184 NMKKIATKN
+184 NMTKIATKN
-193 NTLWMLTA
+193 NTLWMITA
-201 GLASAV
+201 GIASAV

-212 CNKAEKVIDPALEK
+212 CNKAEKVIDPALDK
-226 VNNAKADKMLQNFD
+226 VNNEKADKLLQNFD
-240 KEAEKRV
+240 TEAQKRMTSASKD
-247 NNNMQKDLDK
+247 MQKDLDK
-257 IFAENKGK
+257 IFEENKGK
-265 NVDNKIVS
+265 TVDNKLIEK
-273 AISDRLAKGLDPVTA
+273 ISGRLAKGLDPVTEE
-288 DGIQEDMKAI
+288 GVKEDMQNI
-298 LMNGKSIVNENLAE
+298 LMNGKSLVNEGLAE
-312 KIANGSK
+312 KISNGSK
-319 KALSQ
+319 KVLAQ

-333 LVPTKEELTKHFEN
+333 IVPSKEEIVKHFN
-347 KKLMGKE
+347 DNQMMGKE
-354 VSEDEAVEVRSSVAQ
+354 VNEDEAMDVRSSVSQ
-369 LVLAK
+369 LFLAK
-374 AKEQGMTTENLKT
+374 AKEQGMSTEKLKT
-387 IKKGVSLVADK
+387 IKKGVALVADK
-398 AIKSNSASILDE
+398 ALKSNSASVLDE

-415 VSEIAKTM
+415 VSEIGKAM

-428 KTSVLDDYA
+428 KDSVLDDYA
-437 QIKVADKPETVIANY
+437 QAKVADKPETVIANY
-452 WNTVSSS
+452 WN
-459 LIKTLGIDFK
+459 KTSTSIVKSLGIDFK
-469 EMEKVRNNRE
+469 EMEKVRNNRQ
-479 LVQGLVRNKI
+479 LVQGLVRNKM
-489 EEVTSDDAKYEKA
+489 EEVTSDDAKYQKA
-502 IGEIA
+502 IGEMANNIA
-507 NSVAQLDKKI
+507 ELDKKI
-517 KPEDTKKY
+517 KPEDTRKY
-525 VELVGKTYDDY
+525 VDLVGKTYDDA
-536 AGKLYNQ
+536 AGNLYNQ

-569 YFEERISGVRNSF
+569 YFEERVAGVKNSF
-582 SRLIN
+582 SRMIN

-592 RRISKGEVPNDGS
+592 RRISKGEVPKDGS

-637 SQNSNADTSA
+637 SQDNSTNVDRSD

-660 DKNKGVDIP
+660 KEGKGVDVP
-669 ADYDFYQK
+669 EDYGFYQK
-677 AMNYMYNSQ
+677 AMNFMYNSP
-686 MDKTTV
+686 MDKDTV
-692 DALKKAGIEQ
+692 EAIKKAGIEKDV
-702 QINTY
+702 NKY
-707 NNEVFTKIGGAD
+707 NSEVYNKIGSAD

-731 AGASSEYKFLLLGVA
+731 QGASSEYKFLLLGVA

-751 TKTVQQSYNSK
+751 TKTVQQSYNSQ
-762 KWGNTFGTVGAVL
+762 KWGKTFGTVGAVL

>member
-1 MMKTER
+1 MT
-7 LWWTKMAITATN
+7 ITATN

-24 QYIKPQEAKGK
+24 QYIKPQGAKGK

-40 ILPNW
+40 IFPNV
-45 KDTKYNFNAFKHGMS
+45 KDTKYNFNALKHGLT

-126 HGFDPTQEYV
+126 HGFDPTQEYE

-146 QDPQYT
+146 QDAQYQ

-158 DEKLQKIG
+158 NEQLQKIG

-178 NDLTKA
+178 NDLTKS
-184 NMKKIATKN
+184 NMTKIATKN
-193 NTLWMLTA
+193 NTLWMITA
-201 GLASAV
+201 GIASAV

-212 CNKAEKVIDPALEK
+212 CNKAEKVIDPALDK
-226 VNNAKADKMLQNFD
+226 VNNEKADKLLQNFD
-240 KEAEKRV
+240 TEAQKRMTSASKD
-247 NNNMQKDLDK
+247 MQKDLDK
-257 IFAENKGK
+257 IFEENKGK
-265 NVDNKIVS
+265 TVDNKLIEK
-273 AISDRLAKGLDPVTA
+273 ISGRLAKGLDPVTEE
-288 DGIQEDMKAI
+288 GVKEDMQNI
-298 LMNGKSIVNENLAE
+298 LMNGKSLVNEGLAE
-312 KIANGSK
+312 KISNGSK
-319 KALSQ
+319 KVLAQ

-333 LVPTKEELTKHFEN
+333 IVPSKEEIVKHFN
-347 KKLMGKE
+347 DNQMMGRE
-354 VSEDEAVEVRSSVAQ
+354 VNEDEAMNVRSSVSQ
-369 LVLAK
+369 LFLAK
-374 AKEQGMTTENLKT
+374 AKEQGMSTEKLKT
-387 IKKGVSLVADK
+387 IKKGVALVADK
-398 AIKSNSASILDE
+398 ALKSNSASVLDE

-415 VSEIAKTM
+415 VSEIGKSM

-428 KTSVLDDYA
+428 KDSVLDDYA
-437 QIKVADKPETVIANY
+437 QSKVADKPETVIANY
-452 WNTVSSS
+452 WN
-459 LIKTLGIDFK
+459 KTSTSIVKSLGIDFK
-469 EMEKVRNNRE
+469 EMEKVRNNRQ
-479 LVQGLVRNKI
+479 LVQGLVRNKM
-489 EEVTSDDAKYEKA
+489 EEVTSDDAKYQKA
-502 IGEIA
+502 IGEMANNIA
-507 NSVAQLDKKI
+507 ELDKKI

-525 VELVGKTYDDY
+525 VDLVGKTYDDA
-536 AGKLYNQ
+536 AGNLYNQ

-569 YFEERISGVRNSF
+569 YFEERVAGVKNSF
-582 SRLIN
+582 SRMIN

-592 RRISKGEVPNDGS
+592 RRISKGEVPKDGS

-637 SQNSNADTSA
+637 SQDNSTNVDRSD
-647 VEIKDGKVVNKYF
+647 VEIKGGKVVNKYF
-660 DKNKGVDIP
+660 KEGKGVDVP
-669 ADYDFYQK
+669 EDYGFYQK
-677 AMNYMYNSQ
+677 AMNFMYNSP
-686 MDKTTV
+686 MDKDTV
-692 DALKKAGIEQ
+692 EAIKKAGIEKDV
-702 QINTY
+702 NKY
-707 NNEVFTKIGGAD
+707 NSEVYNKIGSAD

-731 AGASSEYKFLLLGVA
+731 QGASSEYKFLLLGVA

-751 TKTVQQSYNSK
+751 TKTVQQSYNSQ
-762 KWGNTFGTVGAVL
+762 KWGKTFGTVGAVL

>member
-1 MMKTER
+1 MT
-7 LWWTKMAITATN
+7 ITATN

-40 ILPNW
+40 IFPNV
-45 KDTKYNFNAFKHGMS
+45 KDTKYNFNALKHGLT

-75 MKVGALALAGYLAT
+75 MKVGAVALAGYLAT

-126 HGFDPTQEYV
+126 HGFDPTQEYE

-146 QDPQYT
+146 QDAQYQ

-158 DEKLQKIG
+158 NEQLQKIG

-178 NDLTKA
+178 NDLTKS
-184 NMKKIATKN
+184 NMTKIATKN
-193 NTLWMLTA
+193 NTLWMITA
-201 GLASAV
+201 GIASAV

-212 CNKAEKVIDPALEK
+212 CNKAEKVIDPALDK
-226 VNNAKADKMLQNFD
+226 VNNQKADKLLQNFD
-240 KEAEKRV
+240 AEAQKRMTSASQ
-247 NNNMQKDLDK
+247 NMQKDLDK
-257 IFAENKGK
+257 IFEENKGK
-265 NVDNKIVS
+265 TLDNKLVEK
-273 AISDRLAKGLDPVTA
+273 ISSRLAKGLDPVTEE
-288 DGIQEDMKAI
+288 GVKEDMQNI
-298 LMNGKSIVNENLAE
+298 LMNGKSLVNENLAE
-312 KIANGSK
+312 KISNGSK
-319 KALSQ
+319 KVLAQ

-333 LVPTKEELTKHFEN
+333 IVPSKEEIVKHFN
-347 KKLMGKE
+347 DNQMMGRE
-354 VSEDEAVEVRSSVAQ
+354 VNEDEAMDVRSSVSQ
-369 LVLAK
+369 LFLAK
-374 AKEQGMTTENLKT
+374 AKEQGMSTEKLKT
-387 IKKGVSLVADK
+387 IKKGVALVADK
-398 AIKSNSASILDE
+398 AIKSNVASVLDE

-415 VSEIAKTM
+415 VSEIGKAM

-428 KTSVLDDYA
+428 KDSVLDDYA
-437 QIKVADKPETVIANY
+437 QAKVADKPETVIANY
-452 WNTVSSS
+452 WN
-459 LIKTLGIDFK
+459 KTSTSIVKSLGIDFK
-469 EMEKVRNNRE
+469 EMEKVRNNRQ
-479 LVQGLVRNKI
+479 LVQGLVRNKM
-489 EEVTSDDAKYEKA
+489 EEVTSDDAKYQKA
-502 IGEIA
+502 IGEMANNIA
-507 NSVAQLDKKI
+507 ELDKKI

-525 VELVGKTYDDY
+525 VDLVGKTYDDA

-569 YFEERISGVRNSF
+569 YFEERVAGVKNSF
-582 SRLIN
+582 SRMIN

-592 RRISKGEVPNDGS
+592 RRISKGEVPKDGS

-637 SQNSNADTSA
+637 SQDNSTNVDRSD

-660 DKNKGVDIP
+660 KEGKGVDVP
-669 ADYDFYQK
+669 EDYGFYQK
-677 AMNYMYNSQ
+677 AMNFMYNSP
-686 MDKTTV
+686 MDKDTV
-692 DALKKAGIEQ
+692 EAIKKAGIE
-702 QINTY
+702 NDVNKY
-707 NNEVFTKIGGAD
+707 NSEVYNKIGSAD

-731 AGASSEYKFLLLGVA
+731 QGASSEYKFLLLGVA

-751 TKTVQQSYNSK
+751 TKTVQQSYNSQ
-762 KWGNTFGTVGAVL
+762 KWGKTFGTVGAVL

>member
-1 MMKTER
+1 MT
-7 LWWTKMAITATN
+7 ITATN

-24 QYIKPQEAKGK
+24 QYIKPQGAKGK

-40 ILPNW
+40 IFPNV
-45 KDTKYNFNAFKHGMS
+45 KDTKYNFNALKHGLT

-126 HGFDPTQEYV
+126 HGFDPTQEYE

-146 QDPQYT
+146 QDAQYQ

-158 DEKLQKIG
+158 NEQLQKIG

-178 NDLTKA
+178 NDLTKS
-184 NMKKIATKN
+184 NMTKIATKN
-193 NTLWMLTA
+193 NTLWMITA
-201 GLASAV
+201 GIASAV

-212 CNKAEKVIDPALEK
+212 CNKAEKVIDPALDK
-226 VNNAKADKMLQNFD
+226 VNNEKADKLLQNFD
-240 KEAEKRV
+240 TEAQKRMTSASKD
-247 NNNMQKDLDK
+247 MQKDLDK
-257 IFAENKGK
+257 IFEENKGK
-265 NVDNKIVS
+265 TVDNKLIEK
-273 AISDRLAKGLDPVTA
+273 ISGRLAKGLDPVTEE
-288 DGIQEDMKAI
+288 GVKEDMQNI
-298 LMNGKSIVNENLAE
+298 LMNGKSLVNEGLAE
-312 KIANGSK
+312 KISNGSK
-319 KALSQ
+319 KVLAQ

-333 LVPTKEELTKHFEN
+333 IVPSKEEIVKHFN
-347 KKLMGKE
+347 DNQMMGRE
-354 VSEDEAVEVRSSVAQ
+354 VNEDEAMNVRSSVSQ
-369 LVLAK
+369 LFLAK
-374 AKEQGMTTENLKT
+374 AKEQGMSTEKLKT
-387 IKKGVSLVADK
+387 IKKGVALVADK
-398 AIKSNSASILDE
+398 ALKSNSASVLDE

-415 VSEIAKTM
+415 VSEIGKAM

-428 KTSVLDDYA
+428 KDSVLDDYA
-437 QIKVADKPETVIANY
+437 QAKVADKPETVIANY
-452 WNTVSSS
+452 WN
-459 LIKTLGIDFK
+459 KTSTSIVKSLGIDFK
-469 EMEKVRNNRE
+469 EMEKVRNNRQ
-479 LVQGLVRNKI
+479 LVQGLVRNKM
-489 EEVTSDDAKYEKA
+489 EEVTSDDAKYQKA
-502 IGEIA
+502 IGEMANNIA
-507 NSVAQLDKKI
+507 ELDKKI
-517 KPEDTKKY
+517 KPEDTRKY
-525 VELVGKTYDDY
+525 VDLVGKTYDDA
-536 AGKLYNQ
+536 AGNLYNQ

-569 YFEERISGVRNSF
+569 YFEERVAGVKNSF
-582 SRLIN
+582 SRMIN

-592 RRISKGEVPNDGS
+592 RRISKGEVPKDGS

-637 SQNSNADTSA
+637 SQDNSTNVDRSD

-660 DKNKGVDIP
+660 KEGKGVDIP
-669 ADYDFYQK
+669 EDYGFYQK
-677 AMNYMYNSQ
+677 AMNFMYNSP
-686 MDKTTV
+686 MDKDTV
-692 DALKKAGIEQ
+692 EAIKKAGIEKDV
-702 QINTY
+702 NKY
-707 NNEVFTKIGGAD
+707 NSEVYNKIGSAD

-731 AGASSEYKFLLLGVA
+731 QGASSEYKFLLLGVA

-751 TKTVQQSYNSK
+751 TKTVQQSYNSQ
-762 KWGNTFGTVGAVL
+762 KWGKTFGTVGAVL

>member
-1 MMKTER
+1 MT
-7 LWWTKMAITATN
+7 ITATN

-24 QYIKPQEAKGK
+24 QYIKPQGAKGK

-40 ILPNW
+40 IFPNV
-45 KDTKYNFNAFKHGMS
+45 KDTKYNFNALKHGLT

-126 HGFDPTQEYV
+126 HGFDPTQEYE

-146 QDPQYT
+146 QDAQYQ

-158 DEKLQKIG
+158 NEQLQKIG

-178 NDLTKA
+178 NDLTKS
-184 NMKKIATKN
+184 NMTKIATKN
-193 NTLWMLTA
+193 NTLWMITA
-201 GLASAV
+201 GIASAV

-212 CNKAEKVIDPALEK
+212 CNKAEKVIDPALDK
-226 VNNAKADKMLQNFD
+226 VNNEKADKLLQNFD
-240 KEAEKRV
+240 TEAQKRMTSASKD
-247 NNNMQKDLDK
+247 MQKDLDK
-257 IFAENKGK
+257 IFEENKGK
-265 NVDNKIVS
+265 TVDNKLIEK
-273 AISDRLAKGLDPVTA
+273 ISGRLAKGLDPVTEE
-288 DGIQEDMKAI
+288 GVKEDMQNI
-298 LMNGKSIVNENLAE
+298 LMNGKSLVNEGLAE
-312 KIANGSK
+312 KISNGSK
-319 KALSQ
+319 KVLAQ

-333 LVPTKEELTKHFEN
+333 IVPSKEEIVKHFN
-347 KKLMGKE
+347 DNQMMGRE
-354 VSEDEAVEVRSSVAQ
+354 VNEDEAMNVRSSVSQ
-369 LVLAK
+369 LFLAK
-374 AKEQGMTTENLKT
+374 AKEQGMSTEKLKT
-387 IKKGVSLVADK
+387 IKKGVALVADK
-398 AIKSNSASILDE
+398 ALKSNSASVLDE

-415 VSEIAKTM
+415 VSEIGKAM

-428 KTSVLDDYA
+428 KDSVLDDYA
-437 QIKVADKPETVIANY
+437 QAKVADKPETVIANY
-452 WNTVSSS
+452 WN
-459 LIKTLGIDFK
+459 KTSTSIVKSLGIDFK
-469 EMEKVRNNRE
+469 EMEKVRNNRQ
-479 LVQGLVRNKI
+479 LVQGLVRNKM
-489 EEVTSDDAKYEKA
+489 EEVTSDDAKYQKA
-502 IGEIA
+502 IGEMANNIA
-507 NSVAQLDKKI
+507 ELDKKI
-517 KPEDTKKY
+517 KPEDTRKY
-525 VELVGKTYDDY
+525 VDLVCKTYDDA
-536 AGKLYNQ
+536 AGNLYNQ

-569 YFEERISGVRNSF
+569 YFEERVAGVKNSF
-582 SRLIN
+582 SRMIN

-592 RRISKGEVPNDGS
+592 RRISKGEVPKDGS

-637 SQNSNADTSA
+637 SQDNSTNVDRSD

-660 DKNKGVDIP
+660 KVGKGVDVP
-669 ADYDFYQK
+669 EDYGFYQK
-677 AMNYMYNSQ
+677 AMNFMYNSP
-686 MDKTTV
+686 MDKDTV
-692 DALKKAGIEQ
+692 EAIKKAGIEKDV
-702 QINTY
+702 NKY
-707 NNEVFTKIGGAD
+707 NSEVYNKIGSAD

-731 AGASSEYKFLLLGVA
+731 QGASSEYKFLLLGVA

-751 TKTVQQSYNSK
+751 TKTVQQSYNSQ
-762 KWGNTFGTVGAVL
+762 KWGKTFGTVGAVL

>member
-1 MMKTER
+1 MT
-7 LWWTKMAITATN
+7 ITATN

-24 QYIKPQEAKGK
+24 QYIKPQGAKGK

-40 ILPNW
+40 IFPNV
-45 KDTKYNFNAFKHGMS
+45 KDTKYNFNALKHGLT

-126 HGFDPTQEYV
+126 HGFDPTQEYE

-146 QDPQYT
+146 QDAQYQ

-158 DEKLQKIG
+158 NEQLQKIG

-178 NDLTKA
+178 NDLTKS
-184 NMKKIATKN
+184 NMTKIATKN
-193 NTLWMLTA
+193 NTLWMITA
-201 GLASAV
+201 GIASAV

-212 CNKAEKVIDPALEK
+212 CNKAEKVIDPALDK
-226 VNNAKADKMLQNFD
+226 VNNEKADKLLQNFD
-240 KEAEKRV
+240 TEAQKRMTSASKD
-247 NNNMQKDLDK
+247 MQKDLDK
-257 IFAENKGK
+257 IFEENKGK
-265 NVDNKIVS
+265 TVDNKLIEK
-273 AISDRLAKGLDPVTA
+273 ISGRLAKGLDPVTE
-288 DGIQEDMKAI
+288 DGVKEDMQNI
-298 LMNGKSIVNENLAE
+298 LMNGKSLVNEGLAE
-312 KIANGSK
+312 KISNGSK
-319 KALSQ
+319 KVLAQ

-333 LVPTKEELTKHFEN
+333 IVPSKEEIVKHFN
-347 KKLMGKE
+347 DNQMMGRE
-354 VSEDEAVEVRSSVAQ
+354 VNEDEAMNVRSSVSQ
-369 LVLAK
+369 LFLAK
-374 AKEQGMTTENLKT
+374 AKEQGMSTEKLKT
-387 IKKGVSLVADK
+387 IKKGVALVADK
-398 AIKSNSASILDE
+398 ALKSNSASVLDE

-415 VSEIAKTM
+415 VSEIGKAM

-428 KTSVLDDYA
+428 KDSVLDDYA
-437 QIKVADKPETVIANY
+437 QAKVADKPETVIANY
-452 WNTVSSS
+452 WN
-459 LIKTLGIDFK
+459 KTSTSIVKSLGIDFK
-469 EMEKVRNNRE
+469 EMEKVRNNRQ
-479 LVQGLVRNKI
+479 LVQGLVRNKM
-489 EEVTSDDAKYEKA
+489 EEVTSDDVKYQKA
-502 IGEIA
+502 IGEMANNIA
-507 NSVAQLDKKI
+507 ELDKKI
-517 KPEDTKKY
+517 KPEDTRKY
-525 VELVGKTYDDY
+525 VDLVGKTYDDA
-536 AGKLYNQ
+536 AGNLYNQ

-569 YFEERISGVRNSF
+569 YFEERVAGVKNSF
-582 SRLIN
+582 SRMIN

-592 RRISKGEVPNDGS
+592 RRISKGEVPKDGS

-637 SQNSNADTSA
+637 SQDNSTNVDRSD

-660 DKNKGVDIP
+660 KEGKGVDVP
-669 ADYDFYQK
+669 EDYGFYQK
-677 AMNYMYNSQ
+677 AMNFMYNSP
-686 MDKTTV
+686 MDKDTV
-692 DALKKAGIEQ
+692 EAIKKAGIEKDV
-702 QINTY
+702 NKY
-707 NNEVFTKIGGAD
+707 NSEVYNKIGSAD

-731 AGASSEYKFLLLGVA
+731 QGASSEYKFLLLGVA

-751 TKTVQQSYNSK
+751 TKTVQQSYNSQ
-762 KWGNTFGTVGAVL
+762 KWGKTFGTVGAVL

>member
-1 MMKTER
+1 MT
-7 LWWTKMAITATN
+7 ITATN

-24 QYIKPQEAKGK
+24 QYIKPQGAKGK

-40 ILPNW
+40 IFPNV
-45 KDTKYNFNAFKHGMS
+45 KDTKYNFNALKHGLT

-126 HGFDPTQEYV
+126 HGFDPTQEYE

-146 QDPQYT
+146 QDAQYQ

-158 DEKLQKIG
+158 NEQLQKIG

-178 NDLTKA
+178 NDLTKS
-184 NMKKIATKN
+184 NMTKIATKN
-193 NTLWMLTA
+193 NTLWMITA
-201 GLASAV
+201 GIASAV

-212 CNKAEKVIDPALEK
+212 CNKAEKVIDPALDK
-226 VNNAKADKMLQNFD
+226 VNNEKADKLLQNFD
-240 KEAEKRV
+240 TEAQKRMTSASKD
-247 NNNMQKDLDK
+247 MQKDLDK
-257 IFAENKGK
+257 IFEENKGK
-265 NVDNKIVS
+265 TVDNKLIEK
-273 AISDRLAKGLDPVTA
+273 ISGRLAKGLDPVTEE
-288 DGIQEDMKAI
+288 GVKEDMQNI
-298 LMNGKSIVNENLAE
+298 LMNGKSLVNEGLAE
-312 KIANGSK
+312 KISNGSK
-319 KALSQ
+319 KVLAQ

-333 LVPTKEELTKHFEN
+333 IVPSKEEIVKHFN
-347 KKLMGKE
+347 DNQMMGRE
-354 VSEDEAVEVRSSVAQ
+354 VNEDDAMNVRSSVSQ
-369 LVLAK
+369 LFLAK
-374 AKEQGMTTENLKT
+374 AKEQGMSTEKLKT
-387 IKKGVSLVADK
+387 IKKGVALVADK
-398 AIKSNSASILDE
+398 ALKSNSASVLDE
-410 NAMKK
+410 NAIKK
-415 VSEIAKTM
+415 VSEIGKAM

-428 KTSVLDDYA
+428 KDSVLDDYA
-437 QIKVADKPETVIANY
+437 QAKVADKPETVIANY
-452 WNTVSSS
+452 WN
-459 LIKTLGIDFK
+459 KTSTSIVKSLGIDFK
-469 EMEKVRNNRE
+469 EMEKVRNNRQ
-479 LVQGLVRNKI
+479 LVQGLVRNKM
-489 EEVTSDDAKYEKA
+489 EEVTSDDAKYQKA
-502 IGEIA
+502 IGEMANNIA
-507 NSVAQLDKKI
+507 ELDKKI
-517 KPEDTKKY
+517 KPEDTRKY
-525 VELVGKTYDDY
+525 VDLVGKTYDDA
-536 AGKLYNQ
+536 AGNLYNQ

-569 YFEERISGVRNSF
+569 YFEERVAGVKNSF
-582 SRLIN
+582 SRMIN

-592 RRISKGEVPNDGS
+592 RRISKGEVPKDGS

-637 SQNSNADTSA
+637 SQDNSTNVDRSD

-660 DKNKGVDIP
+660 KEGKGVDVP
-669 ADYDFYQK
+669 EDYGFYQK
-677 AMNYMYNSQ
+677 AMNFMYNSP
-686 MDKTTV
+686 MDKDTV
-692 DALKKAGIEQ
+692 EAIKKAGIEKDV
-702 QINTY
+702 NKY
-707 NNEVFTKIGGAD
+707 NSEVYNKIGSAD

-731 AGASSEYKFLLLGVA
+731 QGASSEYKFLLLGVA

-751 TKTVQQSYNSK
+751 TKTVQQSYNSQ
-762 KWGNTFGTVGAVL
+762 KWGKTFGTVGAVL

>member
-1 MMKTER
+1 MT
-7 LWWTKMAITATN
+7 ITATN

-24 QYIKPQEAKGK
+24 QYIKPQGAKGK

-40 ILPNW
+40 IFPNV
-45 KDTKYNFNAFKHGMS
+45 KDTKYNFNALKHGLT

-126 HGFDPTQEYV
+126 HGFDPTQEYE

-146 QDPQYT
+146 QDAQYQ

-158 DEKLQKIG
+158 NEQLQKIG

-178 NDLTKA
+178 NDLTKS
-184 NMKKIATKN
+184 NMTKIATKN
-193 NTLWMLTA
+193 NTLWMITA
-201 GLASAV
+201 GIASAV

-212 CNKAEKVIDPALEK
+212 CNKAEKVIDPALDK
-226 VNNAKADKMLQNFD
+226 VNNEKADKLLQNFD
-240 KEAEKRV
+240 TEAQKRMTSASKD
-247 NNNMQKDLDK
+247 MQKDLDK
-257 IFAENKGK
+257 IFEENKGK
-265 NVDNKIVS
+265 TVDNKLIEK
-273 AISDRLAKGLDPVTA
+273 ISGRLAKGLDPVTEE
-288 DGIQEDMKAI
+288 GVKEDMQNI
-298 LMNGKSIVNENLAE
+298 LMNGKSLVNEGLAE
-312 KIANGSK
+312 KISNGSK
-319 KALSQ
+319 KVLAQ

-333 LVPTKEELTKHFEN
+333 IVPSKEEIVKHFN
-347 KKLMGKE
+347 DNQMMGRE
-354 VSEDEAVEVRSSVAQ
+354 VNEDEAMNVRSSVSQ
-369 LVLAK
+369 LFLAK
-374 AKEQGMTTENLKT
+374 AKEQGMSTEKLKT
-387 IKKGVSLVADK
+387 IKKGVALVADK
-398 AIKSNSASILDE
+398 ALKSNSASVLDE
-410 NAMKK
+410 NAMKR
-415 VSEIAKTM
+415 VSEIGKAM

-428 KTSVLDDYA
+428 KDSVLDDYTQA
-437 QIKVADKPETVIANY
+437 KVADKPETVIANY
-452 WNTVSSS
+452 WN
-459 LIKTLGIDFK
+459 KTSTSIVKSLGIDFK
-469 EMEKVRNNRE
+469 EMEKVRNNRQ
-479 LVQGLVRNKI
+479 LVQGLVRNKM
-489 EEVTSDDAKYEKA
+489 EEVTSDDAKYQKA
-502 IGEIA
+502 IGEMANNIA
-507 NSVAQLDKKI
+507 ELDKKI
-517 KPEDTKKY
+517 KPEDTRKY
-525 VELVGKTYDDY
+525 VDLVGKTYDDA
-536 AGKLYNQ
+536 AGNLYNQ

-569 YFEERISGVRNSF
+569 YFEERVAGVKNSF
-582 SRLIN
+582 SRMIN

-592 RRISKGEVPNDGS
+592 RRISKGEVPKDGS

-637 SQNSNADTSA
+637 SQDNSTNVDRSD

-660 DKNKGVDIP
+660 KEGKGVDVP
-669 ADYDFYQK
+669 EDYGFYQK
-677 AMNYMYNSQ
+677 AMNFMYNSP
-686 MDKTTV
+686 MDKDTV
-692 DALKKAGIEQ
+692 EAIKKAGIEKDV
-702 QINTY
+702 NKY
-707 NNEVFTKIGGAD
+707 NSEVYNKIGSAD

-726 KTTGD
+726 KTTGEQ
-731 AGASSEYKFLLLGVA
+731 GASSEYKFLLLGVA

-751 TKTVQQSYNSK
+751 TKTVQQSYNSQ
-762 KWGNTFGTVGAVL
+762 KWGKTFGTVGAVL

>member
-1 MMKTER
+1 MT
-7 LWWTKMAITATN
+7 ITATN

-24 QYIKPQEAKGK
+24 QYIKPQGAKGK

-40 ILPNW
+40 IFPNV
-45 KDTKYNFNAFKHGMS
+45 KDTKYNFNALKHGLT

-126 HGFDPTQEYV
+126 HGFDPTQEYE

-146 QDPQYT
+146 QDAQYQ

-158 DEKLQKIG
+158 NEQLQKIG

-178 NDLTKA
+178 NDLTKS
-184 NMKKIATKN
+184 NMTKIATKN
-193 NTLWMLTA
+193 NTLWMITA
-201 GLASAV
+201 GIASAV

-212 CNKAEKVIDPALEK
+212 CNKAEKVIDPALDK
-226 VNNAKADKMLQNFD
+226 VNNEKADKLLQNFD
-240 KEAEKRV
+240 TEAQKRMTLASKD
-247 NNNMQKDLDK
+247 MQKDLDK
-257 IFAENKGK
+257 IFEENKGK
-265 NVDNKIVS
+265 TVDNKLIEK
-273 AISDRLAKGLDPVTA
+273 ISGRLAKGLDPVTEE
-288 DGIQEDMKAI
+288 GVKEDMQNI
-298 LMNGKSIVNENLAE
+298 LMNGKSLVNEGLAE
-312 KIANGSK
+312 KISNGSK
-319 KALSQ
+319 KVLAQ

-333 LVPTKEELTKHFEN
+333 IVPSKEEIVKHFN
-347 KKLMGKE
+347 DNQMMGRE
-354 VSEDEAVEVRSSVAQ
+354 VNEDEAMNVRSSVSQ
-369 LVLAK
+369 LFLAK
-374 AKEQGMTTENLKT
+374 AKEQGMSTEKLKT
-387 IKKGVSLVADK
+387 IKKGVALVADK
-398 AIKSNSASILDE
+398 ALKSNSASVLDE

-415 VSEIAKTM
+415 VSEIGKAM

-428 KTSVLDDYA
+428 KDSVLDDYA
-437 QIKVADKPETVIANY
+437 QAKVADKPETVIANY
-452 WNTVSSS
+452 WN
-459 LIKTLGIDFK
+459 KTSTSIVKSLGIDFK
-469 EMEKVRNNRE
+469 EMEKVRNNRQ
-479 LVQGLVRNKI
+479 LVQGLVRNKM
-489 EEVTSDDAKYEKA
+489 EEVTSDDAKYQKA
-502 IGEIA
+502 IGEMANNIA
-507 NSVAQLDKKI
+507 ELDKKI
-517 KPEDTKKY
+517 KPEDTRKY
-525 VELVGKTYDDY
+525 VDLVGKTYDDA
-536 AGKLYNQ
+536 AGNLYNQ

-569 YFEERISGVRNSF
+569 YFEERVAGVKNSF
-582 SRLIN
+582 SRMIN

-592 RRISKGEVPNDGS
+592 RRISKGEVPKDGS

-637 SQNSNADTSA
+637 SQDNSTNVDRSD

-660 DKNKGVDIP
+660 KEGKGVDVP
-669 ADYDFYQK
+669 EDYGFYQK
-677 AMNYMYNSQ
+677 AMNFMYNSP
-686 MDKTTV
+686 MDKDTV
-692 DALKKAGIEQ
+692 EAIKKAGIEKDV
-702 QINTY
+702 NKY
-707 NNEVFTKIGGAD
+707 NSEVYNKIGSAD

-731 AGASSEYKFLLLGVA
+731 QGASSEYKFLLLGVA

-751 TKTVQQSYNSK
+751 TKTVQQSYNSQ
-762 KWGNTFGTVGAVL
+762 KWGKTFGTVGAVL

>member
-1 MMKTER
+1 MT
-7 LWWTKMAITATN
+7 ITATN

-24 QYIKPQEAKGK
+24 QYIKPQGAKGK

-40 ILPNW
+40 IFPNV
-45 KDTKYNFNAFKHGMS
+45 KDTKYNFNALKHGLT

-126 HGFDPTQEYV
+126 HGFDPTQEYE

-146 QDPQYT
+146 QDAQYQ

-158 DEKLQKIG
+158 NEQLQKIG

-178 NDLTKA
+178 NDLTKS
-184 NMKKIATKN
+184 NMTKIATKN
-193 NTLWMLTA
+193 NTLWMITA
-201 GLASAV
+201 GIASAV

-212 CNKAEKVIDPALEK
+212 CNKAEKVIDPALDK
-226 VNNAKADKMLQNFD
+226 VNNEKADKLLQNFD
-240 KEAEKRV
+240 TEAQKRMTSASKD
-247 NNNMQKDLDK
+247 MQKDLDK
-257 IFAENKGK
+257 IFEENKGK
-265 NVDNKIVS
+265 TVDNKLIEK
-273 AISDRLAKGLDPVTA
+273 ISGRLAKGLDPVTEE
-288 DGIQEDMKAI
+288 GVKEDMQNI
-298 LMNGKSIVNENLAE
+298 LMNGKSLVNEGLAE
-312 KIANGSK
+312 KISNGSK
-319 KALSQ
+319 KVLAQ

-333 LVPTKEELTKHFEN
+333 IVPSKEEIVKHFN
-347 KKLMGKE
+347 DNQMMGRE
-354 VSEDEAVEVRSSVAQ
+354 VDEDEAMNVRSSVSQ
-369 LVLAK
+369 LFLAK
-374 AKEQGMTTENLKT
+374 AKEQGMSTEKLKT
-387 IKKGVSLVADK
+387 IKKGVALVADK
-398 AIKSNSASILDE
+398 ALKSNSASVLDE

-415 VSEIAKTM
+415 VSEIGKAM

-428 KTSVLDDYA
+428 KDSVLDDYA
-437 QIKVADKPETVIANY
+437 QAKVADKPETVIANY
-452 WNTVSSS
+452 WN
-459 LIKTLGIDFK
+459 KTSTSIVKSLGIDFK
-469 EMEKVRNNRE
+469 EMEKVRNNRQ
-479 LVQGLVRNKI
+479 LVQGLVRNKM
-489 EEVTSDDAKYEKA
+489 EEVTSDDAKYQKA
-502 IGEIA
+502 IGEMANNIA
-507 NSVAQLDKKI
+507 ELDKKI
-517 KPEDTKKY
+517 KPEDTRKY
-525 VELVGKTYDDY
+525 VDLVGKTYDDA
-536 AGKLYNQ
+536 AGNLYNQ

-569 YFEERISGVRNSF
+569 YFEERVAGVKNSF
-582 SRLIN
+582 SRMIN

-592 RRISKGEVPNDGS
+592 RRISKGEVPKDGS

-637 SQNSNADTSA
+637 SQDNSTNVDRSD

-660 DKNKGVDIP
+660 KEGKGVDVP
-669 ADYDFYQK
+669 EDYGFYQK
-677 AMNYMYNSQ
+677 AMNFMYNSP
-686 MDKTTV
+686 MDKDTV
-692 DALKKAGIEQ
+692 EAIKKAGIEKDV
-702 QINTY
+702 NKY
-707 NNEVFTKIGGAD
+707 NSEVYNKIGSAD

-731 AGASSEYKFLLLGVA
+731 QGASSEYKFLLLGVA

-751 TKTVQQSYNSK
+751 TKTVQQSYNSQ
-762 KWGNTFGTVGAVL
+762 KWGKTFGTVGAVL